1 MLIRTRQITKKQWER
16 IMSVKRKFWQDHQGR
31 SVFQYLLTF
40 ILCNF
45 LCILFSQ
52 STFAT
57 PNISISITGDTNVQ
71 ANFPS
76 SGKIEASKTADI
88 TVNSDGVFGYK
99 LFMSSDSENTSL
111 VSPDASNADY
121 ISSVSGSDNKLS
133 EDMHNQY
140 GYNIEN
146 TDNKLYNA
154 IPALGTPEM
163 IKRVKTKLKSAD
175 IIKFNLG
182 FELENTITPGNYKR
196 KLIFSLIS
204 DEQASVQLV
213 SGLEINK
220 ALKRPTT
227 YGAADDP
234 LEYPLY
240 NYYDINIRV
249 GVEKCEEDIPP
260 ENISVISVPDSE
272 VEVYLGVWSSGSQ
285 TVSYRACIWS
295 YATEL
300 IFPEDLSYMYAGFQ
314 SLNGDAGFSF
324 YDGRSVS
331 MLNFKKTK
339 DISHLFH
346 SASPGNNFIN
356 TSTLKFF
363 ELFKNSPIENAESIF
378 ENSGVYKI
386 GSDFESVAN
395 KAKNFKNAFKDLN
408 INIDYSTTN
417 WLFNNAE
424 DTSSMFENFKASE
437 IKLPNA
443 TFAKVKNA
451 NSMFKNVKSL
461 YTFDVNRATFAAAE
475 DVSSMFEDVYF
486 KDTLKMNSATF
497 LAAKD
502 ASNMFKNSEISS
514 IPFASN
520 VFKNLDNAESMFE
533 NAKSDNVNFSNTT
546 FQNVKNTQN
555 MFKSVEINTVS
566 LPNTTF
572 NSVVNAN
579 AMFMYSQISTLTIS
593 QATFANAE
601 DISSMFES
609 TQDQLVDVN
618 LQSATFAHAKNAHR
632 MFYGGRLTSVNL
644 SNAVFNELEDASSMF
659 EDQDYITEIK
669 LPKAT
674 FDKTSNF
681 NRTFFSVS
689 AATIISLPKITF
701 RAAEDLTSMF
711 HDCYYMTTLE
721 LNPSKMIASHV
732 VTMESMF
739 KGTSNMTEINLEKLS
754 INGGTLQNIQ
764 EIFKDNDNSDT
775 EKIILPTVFDTSNV
789 TNMASAFENCKTL
802 TEIGNYSQLNLKSV
816 TNASRLFAGD
826 QSLDL
831 KQIIPLLK
839 TNSIENASFMFYL
852 AYSSAP
858 VAFSNN
864 FKTNS
869 TTTMQGMFQG
879 FMTPSLDISHFS
891 LENTTTME
899 DMFSGKEASTW
910 AVGGQYYAVSEVI
923 WPNNILNAPHLTT
936 MKSLFHKNYHITKL
950 NLPKFVSP
958 ALTDTSFMFYQLAK
972 EITAINVDGL
982 DTQNVEDM
990 SDMFESVQFDRG
1002 SLGGSFAPKF
1012 KTTSLKNMYGMFYN
1026 ISVDHLDLTALD
1038 VSNVANMEYALSNSY
1053 FTTIDLTGWNTSNV
1067 ENMKRLFYG
1076 SNYLTTIY
1084 ASDSFVTTKVTQSD
1098 DLFYMFGNDNL
1109 VGGNGTHA
1117 ADQDITYARI
1127 DRPGKPG
1134 AFTLK

>member
-1 MLIRTRQITKKQWER
+1 
-16 IMSVKRKFWQDHQGR
+16 MSVKRKFQQNHQGR

-40 ILCNF
+40 ILSNF

-52 STFAT
+52 STFAA
-57 PNISISITGDTNVQ
+57 PNISISITGDTSVH
-71 ANFPS
+71 AIFPT
-76 SGKIEASKTADI
+76 SGKVEASKTADI

-99 LFMSSDSENTSL
+99 LFMSSDSENTAL
-111 VSPDASNADY
+111 TSPDASNADY

-154 IPALGTPEM
+154 IPALGAPEM

-204 DEQASVQLV
+204 DEQASAQLV
-213 SGLEINK
+213 SGREINK
-220 ALKRPTT
+220 ALKRPTGSA
-227 YGAADDP
+227 YDDP
-234 LEYPLY
+234 LESPLWD
-240 NYYDINIRV
+240 YYDINIRV

-272 VEVYLGVWSSGSQ
+272 VEVYLGVWSRSSQ
-285 TVSYRACIWS
+285 TASYHACIWS

-314 SLNGDAGFSF
+314 SINGDAGFSF

-346 SASPGNNFIN
+346 TASPGTNYID

-363 ELFKNSPIENAESIF
+363 DLFKNSPIENAESIF

-424 DTSSMFENFKASE
+424 DTSSMFENAYMPE
-437 IKLPNA
+437 VKLPNA

-451 NSMFKNVKSL
+451 NSMFKNIKSL
-461 YTFDVNRATFAAAE
+461 TTFDLNQATFAAAE
-475 DVSSMFEDVYF
+475 DVTSMFEDVHF
-486 KDTLKMNSATF
+486 SDTLKMNNATF
-497 LAAKD
+497 LAAKN
-502 ASNMFKNSEISS
+502 AS
-514 IPFASN
+514 
-520 VFKNLDNAESMFE
+520 
-533 NAKSDNVNFSNTT
+533 
-546 FQNVKNTQN
+546 N
-555 MFKSVEINTVS
+555 MFKSVEISTVS

-579 AMFMYSQISTLTIS
+579 AMFMYSQINTLAIS

-601 DISSMFES
+601 DISSMFEY
-609 TQDQLVDVN
+609 TQDKLVDIN

-632 MFYGGRLTSVNL
+632 MLYGGRLTSVNL
-644 SNAVFNELEDASSMF
+644 SNAIFNELEDASSMF
-659 EDQDYITEIK
+659 EDQDYLTEIK

-689 AATIISLPKITF
+689 AVTTISLPKITF
-701 RAAEDLTSMF
+701 RTAEDLTSMF
-711 HDCYYMTTLE
+711 HDCYYMTTLN

-739 KGTSNMTEINLEKLS
+739 KQTSSLTEINLEKLN

-764 EIFKDNDNSDT
+764 ELFKDNSAA

-789 TNMASAFENCKTL
+789 TNMASAFENCQRL
-802 TEIGNYSQLNLKSV
+802 TEIGNYNQLNLKSV
-816 TNASRLFAGD
+816 TNASRLFAD
-826 QSLDL
+826 TESLDL

-864 FKTNS
+864 FKTNT
-869 TTTMQGMFQG
+869 TTTMQSMFQG

-899 DMFSGKEASTW
+899 GMFSGKEASLTW

-923 WPNNILNAPHLTT
+923 WPNSILNAPHLTT
-936 MKSLFHKNYHITKL
+936 MKSLFHENHHITKL
-950 NLPKFVSP
+950 NLPKFISP
-958 ALTDTSFMFYQLAK
+958 ALTDTSFMFFKIDK

-990 SDMFESVQFDRG
+990 SEMFEGLKFDRG

-1012 KTTSLKNMYGMFYN
+1012 KTTSLKNMYGMFYYMN
-1026 ISVDHLDLTALD
+1026 VDHLDLTALD
-1038 VSNVANMEYALSNSY
+1038 VSNVTNMEYALSNAWLI
-1053 FTTIDLTGWNTSNV
+1053 TIDLTGWNTSNV
-1067 ENMKRLFYG
+1067 ENMKDLFSWQY
-1076 SNYLTTIY
+1076 YLTTIY
-1084 ASDSFVTTKVTQSD
+1084 ASDSFVTTKVTKSD
-1098 DLFYMFGNDNL
+1098 DIFNMNGYDNL

-1117 ADQDITYARI
+1117 AGQDITYARI

>member
-1 MLIRTRQITKKQWER
+1 
-16 IMSVKRKFWQDHQGR
+16 MSVKRKFWQDLQGR
-31 SVFQYLLTF
+31 SVFRYVLTF
-40 ILCNF
+40 ILSNF

-52 STFAT
+52 STFAA
-57 PNISISITGDTNVQ
+57 PNISISIVGDTNVQ
-71 ANFPS
+71 ANFPT
-76 SGKIEASKTADI
+76 SGKVEASKTADI

-99 LFMSSDSENTSL
+99 LFMSSDSENTAL
-111 VSPDASNADY
+111 TSPDASNADY

-163 IKRVKTKLKSAD
+163 IKRVKTKLKIAD

-204 DEQASVQLV
+204 DEQASAQLV
-213 SGLEINK
+213 SGREINK
-220 ALKRPTT
+220 ALKLPT
-227 YGAADDP
+227 GSASDDP
-234 LEYPLY
+234 IANPLW

-272 VEVYLGVWSSGSQ
+272 VEVYLGVSSSGFQSA
-285 TVSYRACIWS
+285 SYHACIWS

-314 SLNGDAGFSF
+314 SINGDAGFSF

-346 SASPGNNFIN
+346 SATPGGSWID

-386 GSDFESVAN
+386 GSDFESIAN
-395 KAKNFKNAFKDLN
+395 KAKNFKNAFKDMN
-408 INIDYSTTN
+408 TGNYDYKTTN

-424 DTSSMFENFKASE
+424 DTSSMFENFNMSE
-437 IKLPNA
+437 IKLPNV

-451 NSMFKNVKSL
+451 NSMFKNIKSL
-461 YTFDVNRATFAAAE
+461 STFDINQATFAAAE
-475 DVSSMFEDVYF
+475 DVTSMFEDVYF
-486 KDTLKMNSATF
+486 NDTLKMNNATF
-497 LAAKD
+497 LAAKN
-502 ASNMFKNSEISS
+502 AS
-514 IPFASN
+514 
-520 VFKNLDNAESMFE
+520 
-533 NAKSDNVNFSNTT
+533 
-546 FQNVKNTQN
+546 N

-566 LPNTTF
+566 LPSATF
-572 NSVVNAN
+572 DSVVNAN
-579 AMFMYSQISTLTIS
+579 AMFMESKISTLTIS

-609 TQDQLVDVN
+609 TYDKLVDIN

-632 MFYGGRLTSVNL
+632 MFYWGRATSVNL
-644 SNAVFNELEDASSMF
+644 SNAIFNELEDASSMF
-659 EDQDYITEIK
+659 EDQDYLTEIK

-689 AATIISLPKITF
+689 AVTIISLPKITF
-701 RAAEDLTSMF
+701 RTAEDLTSMF
-711 HDCYYMTTLE
+711 HDCYYMTTLN

-732 VTMESMF
+732 ITMESMF
-739 KGTSNMTEINLEKLS
+739 KGASSMTEINLEKLN

-764 EIFKDNDNSDT
+764 EIFKDNSAA

-789 TNMASAFENCKTL
+789 TNMASAFENCQRL
-802 TEIGNYSQLNLKSV
+802 TEIGNYNQLNLKSV
-816 TNASRLFAGD
+816 TNASRLFAD
-826 QSLDL
+826 AESLDL

-839 TNSIENASFMFYL
+839 TDSIENASFMFYL

-858 VAFSNN
+858 VALSNN

-869 TTTMQGMFQG
+869 ITTMQSMFQG

-899 DMFSGKEASTW
+899 GMFSGKEASLSYP
-910 AVGGQYYAVSEVI
+910 VGGQYYAVSEVI
-923 WPNNILNAPHLTT
+923 WPNSILNAPHLTT
-936 MKSLFHKNYHITKL
+936 MKSLFHENHHITKL
-950 NLPKFVSP
+950 NLPKFISP
-958 ALTDTSFMFYQLAK
+958 ALTDTSFMFFKIDK

-990 SDMFESVQFDRG
+990 SEMFEGLKFDRG

-1012 KTTSLKNMYGMFYN
+1012 KTTSLKNMYGMFYYMN
-1026 ISVDHLDLTALD
+1026 VDHLDLTALD
-1038 VSNVANMEYALSNSY
+1038 VSNVTNMEYALSDGWLI
-1053 FTTIDLTGWNTSNV
+1053 TIDLTGWNTSNV
-1067 ENMKRLFYG
+1067 ENMKDLFSWQY
-1076 SNYLTTIY
+1076 YLTTIY

-1098 DLFYMFGNDNL
+1098 NIFNMNGYDNL

-1117 ADQDITYARI
+1117 AGQDITYARI

>member
-1 MLIRTRQITKKQWER
+1 
-16 IMSVKRKFWQDHQGR
+16 MSVKRKFWQDLQGR
-31 SVFQYLLTF
+31 SVFRYVLTF
-40 ILCNF
+40 ILSNF

-52 STFAT
+52 STFAA
-57 PNISISITGDTNVQ
+57 PNISISIVGDTNVQ
-71 ANFPS
+71 ANFPT
-76 SGKIEASKTADI
+76 SGKIETSKTADI

-99 LFMSSDSENTSL
+99 LFMSSDSENTAL
-111 VSPDASNADY
+111 TSPDASNADY
-121 ISSVSGSDNKLS
+121 ISSVSGSENKLS

-175 IIKFNLG
+175 LIKFNLG
-182 FELENTITPGNYKR
+182 FELENTITPGSYKR

-204 DEQASVQLV
+204 DEQASAQLV
-213 SGLEINK
+213 SGREINK
-220 ALKRPTT
+220 ALKRPTGSA
-227 YGAADDP
+227 YDDP
-234 LEYPLY
+234 LESPLW

-272 VEVYLGVWSSGSQ
+272 VEVYLGVWSRSSQ
-285 TVSYRACIWS
+285 TASYGACIWS

-331 MLNFKKTK
+331 MLNFKKVK
-339 DISHLFH
+339 DVSHLFH
-346 SASPGNNFIN
+346 TASPGSNYID
-356 TSTLKFF
+356 TSALKFF

-386 GSDFESVAN
+386 GSDFESIAN
-395 KAKNFKNAFKDLN
+395 KAKNFKNAFKDMN
-408 INIDYSTTN
+408 TGNYDYKTTN

-424 DTSSMFENFKASE
+424 DTSSMFENFNMSE
-437 IKLPNA
+437 IKLPNV

-451 NSMFKNVKSL
+451 NSMFKNIKSL
-461 YTFDVNRATFAAAE
+461 STFDINQATFAAVE
-475 DVSSMFEDVYF
+475 DVTSMFEDVYF
-486 KDTLKMNSATF
+486 NDTLKMNNATF
-497 LAAKD
+497 LAAKN
-502 ASNMFKNSEISS
+502 AS
-514 IPFASN
+514 
-520 VFKNLDNAESMFE
+520 
-533 NAKSDNVNFSNTT
+533 
-546 FQNVKNTQN
+546 N

-566 LPNTTF
+566 LPSATF
-572 NSVVNAN
+572 DSVVNAN
-579 AMFMYSQISTLTIS
+579 AMFMESKISTLTIS

-609 TQDQLVDVN
+609 TYDKLVDIN
-618 LQSATFAHAKNAHR
+618 LQSATFAHAKNANR
-632 MFYGGRLTSVNL
+632 MFYGGRATSVNL
-644 SNAVFNELEDASSMF
+644 ANAVFNELEDASSMF
-659 EDQDYITEIK
+659 EDQDYLTEIK

-689 AATIISLPKITF
+689 AVTTISLPKITF

-711 HDCYYMTTLE
+711 HDCGNMTTLN

-732 VTMESMF
+732 VTMASMF
-739 KGTSNMTEINLEKLS
+739 KGTYSMTEINLEKLN

-764 EIFKDNDNSDT
+764 ELFKDNSNT

-789 TNMASAFENCKTL
+789 TNMASAFENCQLL

-816 TNASRLFAGD
+816 TNASRLFAD
-826 QSLDL
+826 AESLDL

-858 VAFSNN
+858 VAFSSN
-864 FKTNS
+864 FQTNS

-899 DMFSGKEASTW
+899 DMFSGKEASRTY

-923 WPNNILNAPHLTT
+923 WPNGILNAPHLTT

-958 ALTDTSFMFYQLAK
+958 ALTDTSYMFYQLDK
-972 EITAINVDGL
+972 EITEIDVNGL

-990 SDMFESVQFDRG
+990 SEMFDGLKFDRG

-1012 KTTSLKNMYGMFYN
+1012 KTTSLKNMYGMFYYMN
-1026 ISVDHLDLTALD
+1026 VDHLDLTALD
-1038 VSNVANMEYALSNSY
+1038 VSNVTNMEYTLGNAY
-1053 FTTIDLTGWNTSNV
+1053 FITIDLTGWNTSNV
-1067 ENMKRLFYG
+1067 ENMRYLFY
-1076 SNYLTTIY
+1076 NNWYLTTIY

-1098 DLFYMFGNDNL
+1098 DIFNMNGYDNL

-1117 ADQDITYARI
+1117 AGQDITYARI

>member
-1 MLIRTRQITKKQWER
+1 
-16 IMSVKRKFWQDHQGR
+16 MSVKRKFQQNHQGR

-40 ILCNF
+40 ILSNF

-52 STFAT
+52 STFAA
-57 PNISISITGDTNVQ
+57 PNISISIVGDTNVQ
-71 ANFPS
+71 ANFPT

-111 VSPDASNADY
+111 VSPDTSIADY

-182 FELENTITPGNYKR
+182 FELENTITPGSYKR

-204 DEQASVQLV
+204 DEQASAQLV
-213 SGLEINK
+213 SGREINK
-220 ALKRPTT
+220 ALKRPTGSA
-227 YGAADDP
+227 YDDP
-234 LEYPLY
+234 LESPLW

-272 VEVYLGVWSSGSQ
+272 VEVYLGVWSRSSQ
-285 TVSYRACIWS
+285 TASYGACIWS

-314 SLNGDAGFSF
+314 SINGDAGFSF

-331 MLNFKKTK
+331 MLNFKKVK
-339 DISHLFH
+339 DVSHLFH
-346 SASPGNNFIN
+346 SATPGGSWID

-386 GSDFESVAN
+386 GSDFESIAN
-395 KAKNFKNAFKDLN
+395 KAKNFKNAFKDMN
-408 INIDYSTTN
+408 TGNYDYKTTN

-424 DTSSMFENFKASE
+424 DTSSMFENFNMSE
-437 IKLPNA
+437 IKLPNV

-451 NSMFKNVKSL
+451 NSMFKNIKSL
-461 YTFDVNRATFAAAE
+461 STFDINQATFAAAE
-475 DVSSMFEDVYF
+475 DVTSMFEDVYF
-486 KDTLKMNSATF
+486 NDTLKMNNATF
-497 LAAKD
+497 LAAKN
-502 ASNMFKNSEISS
+502 AS
-514 IPFASN
+514 
-520 VFKNLDNAESMFE
+520 
-533 NAKSDNVNFSNTT
+533 
-546 FQNVKNTQN
+546 N

-566 LPNTTF
+566 LPSATF
-572 NSVVNAN
+572 DSVVNAN
-579 AMFMYSQISTLTIS
+579 AMFMESKISTLTIS

-609 TQDQLVDVN
+609 TYDKLVDIN
-618 LQSATFAHAKNAHR
+618 LQSATFAHAKNANR
-632 MFYGGRLTSVNL
+632 MFYGGRATSVNL
-644 SNAVFNELEDASSMF
+644 ANAVFNELEDASSMF
-659 EDQDYITEIK
+659 EDQDYLTEIK

-689 AATIISLPKITF
+689 AVTTISLPKITF

-711 HDCYYMTTLE
+711 HDCGNMTTLN

-732 VTMESMF
+732 VTMASML
-739 KGTSNMTEINLEKLS
+739 KGTYSMTEINLEKLN

-764 EIFKDNDNSDT
+764 ELFKDNSNT

-789 TNMASAFENCKTL
+789 TNMASAFENCQLL

-816 TNASRLFAGD
+816 TNASRLFAD
-826 QSLDL
+826 AESLDL

-858 VAFSNN
+858 VAFSSN
-864 FKTNS
+864 FQTNS

-899 DMFSGKEASTW
+899 DMFSGKEASRTY

-923 WPNNILNAPHLTT
+923 WPNGILNAPHLTT

-958 ALTDTSFMFYQLAK
+958 ALTDTSYMFYQLDK
-972 EITAINVDGL
+972 EITEIDVNGL

-990 SDMFESVQFDRG
+990 SEMFDGLKFDRG

-1012 KTTSLKNMYGMFYN
+1012 KTTSLKNMYGMFYYMN
-1026 ISVDHLDLTALD
+1026 VDHLDLTALD
-1038 VSNVANMEYALSNSY
+1038 VSNVTNMEYTLGNAY
-1053 FTTIDLTGWNTSNV
+1053 FITIDLTGWNTSNV
-1067 ENMKRLFYG
+1067 ENMRYLFY
-1076 SNYLTTIY
+1076 NNWYLTTIY

-1098 DLFYMFGNDNL
+1098 DIFNMNGYDNL

-1117 ADQDITYARI
+1117 AGQDITYARI

>member
-1 MLIRTRQITKKQWER
+1 
-16 IMSVKRKFWQDHQGR
+16 MSVKRKFQQYHQGR
-31 SVFQYLLTF
+31 LVFQYLLTF
-40 ILCNF
+40 ILSNF

-52 STFAT
+52 STFAA
-57 PNISISITGDTNVQ
+57 PNISISIVGDTNVH
-71 ANFPS
+71 ADFPT
-76 SGKIEASKTADI
+76 SGKVEASKTADI

-99 LFMSSDSENTSL
+99 LFMSSDSENTAL
-111 VSPDASNADY
+111 TSPDASNADY
-121 ISSVSGSDNKLS
+121 ISSVSGSGNKLS

-154 IPALGTPEM
+154 IPALDTPEM

-204 DEQASVQLV
+204 DEQASAQLV

-234 LEYPLY
+234 IAEPLY
-240 NYYDINIRV
+240 SNYDVNIRV
-249 GVEKCEEDIPP
+249 GVEKCEEVTSP

-272 VEVYLGVWSSGSQ
+272 VEVYLGVGHDGGQYSS
-285 TVSYRACIWS
+285 YHACIWS

-314 SLNGDAGFSF
+314 NLSGDAGFSF

-346 SASPGNNFIN
+346 SATPGGSWID

-386 GSDFESVAN
+386 GSDFEFIAN
-395 KAKNFKNAFKDLN
+395 KAKNFKNAFKD
-408 INIDYSTTN
+408 INLSPYDYKTTN

-424 DTSSMFENFKASE
+424 DTSSMFEGFKSSE

-451 NSMFKNVKSL
+451 TSMFKNVKSL
-461 YTFDVNRATFAAAE
+461 STFELNQATFAAAE

-497 LAAKD
+497 LVARN

-514 IPFASN
+514 IPITIN

-533 NAKSDNVNFSNTT
+533 NAKSDNVDFSNTT
-546 FQNVKNTQN
+546 FQNVKNAQN
-555 MFKSVEINTVS
+555 MFNSVEINTVS
-566 LPNTTF
+566 LPSATF

-609 TQDQLVDVN
+609 TQDKLVAIN

-632 MFYGGRLTSVNL
+632 MLYGGRLTSVNL

-674 FDKTSNF
+674 FDKTRNF

-689 AATIISLPKITF
+689 ATTIISLPKITF

-711 HDCYYMTTLE
+711 HDCYYMTTLN

-739 KGTSNMTEINLEKLS
+739 KGVGSMTEINLEKLNV
-754 INGGTLQNIQ
+754 NGGTLQNIQ
-764 EIFKDNDNSDT
+764 EIFKDNRDT
-775 EKIILPTVFDTSNV
+775 AKIILPTVFDTSNV
-789 TNMASAFENCKTL
+789 TNMASAFENCQTL

-852 AYSSAP
+852 AYSSAS
-858 VAFSNN
+858 VAFSND

-923 WPNNILNAPHLTT
+923 WPNSILNAPHLTT

-958 ALTDTSFMFYQLAK
+958 ALTDTSFMFFQLDK
-972 EITAINVDGL
+972 EITAIEVNGL

-990 SDMFESVQFDRG
+990 SEMFEGLKFDRG

-1012 KTTSLKNMYGMFYN
+1012 KTTSLKNMYGMFYLMN
-1026 ISVDHLDLTALD
+1026 VDHLDLTAFD
-1038 VSNVANMEYALSNSY
+1038 VSNVTNMEYTLGNAY
-1053 FTTIDLTGWNTSNV
+1053 FITIDLTGWNTSNV
-1067 ENMKRLFYG
+1067 ENMRYLFY
-1076 SNYLTTIY
+1076 NNWYLTTIY
-1084 ASDSFVTTKVTQSD
+1084 ASDSFVTTKVTQSED
-1098 DLFYMFGNDNL
+1098 IFNMNGYDNL

-1117 ADQDITYARI
+1117 AGQDITYARI

>member
-1 MLIRTRQITKKQWER
+1 
-16 IMSVKRKFWQDHQGR
+16 MSVKRKFQQYHQGGL
-31 SVFQYLLTF
+31 VFQYLLTV
-40 ILCNF
+40 ILSNF

-52 STFAT
+52 STFAA
-57 PNISISITGDTNVQ
+57 PNISISIVGDTNVH
-71 ANFPS
+71 ADFPT
-76 SGKIEASKTADI
+76 SGKVEASKTADI

-99 LFMSSDSENTSL
+99 LFMSSDSENTAL
-111 VSPDASNADY
+111 TSPDASNADY

-154 IPALGTPEM
+154 IPALDTPEM

-182 FELENTITPGNYKR
+182 FELENTITPGSYKR

-204 DEQASVQLV
+204 DEQASAQLV

-220 ALKRPTT
+220 ALKRPTGSA
-227 YGAADDP
+227 YDDP
-234 LEYPLY
+234 LESPLW

-272 VEVYLGVWSSGSQ
+272 VEVYLGVGSRGSQ
-285 TVSYRACIWS
+285 STSYHACIWS

-346 SASPGNNFIN
+346 TASPGSNYID
-356 TSTLKFF
+356 TSALKFF

-395 KAKNFKNAFKDLN
+395 KAKNFKNAFKDINL
-408 INIDYSTTN
+408 NIDYSTTN

-424 DTSSMFENFKASE
+424 DTSSMFEDFKSSE
-437 IKLPNA
+437 IKLPNV

-451 NSMFKNVKSL
+451 NSMFKNIKSL
-461 YTFDVNRATFAAAE
+461 STFDINQATFAAAE
-475 DVSSMFEDVYF
+475 DVTSMFEDVYF
-486 KDTLKMNSATF
+486 NDTLKMNNATF
-497 LAAKD
+497 LAAKN
-502 ASNMFKNSEISS
+502 AS
-514 IPFASN
+514 
-520 VFKNLDNAESMFE
+520 
-533 NAKSDNVNFSNTT
+533 
-546 FQNVKNTQN
+546 N

-566 LPNTTF
+566 LPSATF
-572 NSVVNAN
+572 DSVVNAN
-579 AMFMYSQISTLTIS
+579 AMFMESKINTLTIS

-601 DISSMFES
+601 DISSMFEY
-609 TQDQLVDVN
+609 TYEQLVDIN
-618 LQSATFAHAKNAHR
+618 LQSATFAHAKNASR
-632 MFYGGRLTSVNL
+632 MFYGGRATSVNL

-659 EDQDYITEIK
+659 EDQDYLTEIK

-674 FDKTSNF
+674 FNKTSNF

-689 AATIISLPKITF
+689 AVTTISLPKITF
-701 RAAEDLTSMF
+701 RTAEDLTSMF
-711 HDCYYMTTLE
+711 HDCGNMTTLN

-732 VTMESMF
+732 VTMASMF
-739 KGTSNMTEINLEKLS
+739 KGTYSMTEIYLEKLS

-764 EIFKDNDNSDT
+764 EIFKDNYAA

-789 TNMASAFENCKTL
+789 TNMASAFENCQRL

-816 TNASRLFAGD
+816 TNASRLFAD
-826 QSLDL
+826 AESLDL
-831 KQIIPLLK
+831 KQIIPQLK
-839 TNSIENASFMFYL
+839 TDSIENASFMFYL

-858 VAFSNN
+858 AAFSNN

-869 TTTMQGMFQG
+869 ITTMQSMFQG

-899 DMFSGKEASTW
+899 GMFSGKEASLSYP
-910 AVGGQYYAVSEVI
+910 VGGQYYAVSEVI
-923 WPNNILNAPHLTT
+923 WPNSILNAPHLTT
-936 MKSLFHKNYHITKL
+936 MKSLFHENHHITKL
-950 NLPKFVSP
+950 NLPKFISP
-958 ALTDTSFMFYQLAK
+958 ALTDTSFMFFKIDK

-990 SDMFESVQFDRG
+990 SEMFEGLKFDRG

-1012 KTTSLKNMYGMFYN
+1012 KTTSLKNMYGMFYYMN
-1026 ISVDHLDLTALD
+1026 VDHLDLTALD
-1038 VSNVANMEYALSNSY
+1038 VSNVTNMEYALSDGWLI
-1053 FTTIDLTGWNTSNV
+1053 TIDLTGWNTSNV
-1067 ENMKRLFYG
+1067 ENMKDLFSWQY
-1076 SNYLTTIY
+1076 YLTTIY

-1098 DLFYMFGNDNL
+1098 NIFNMNGYDNL

-1117 ADQDITYARI
+1117 AGQDITYARI

>member
-1 MLIRTRQITKKQWER
+1 
-16 IMSVKRKFWQDHQGR
+16 MSVKRKFQQYHQGR
-31 SVFQYLLTF
+31 LVFQYLLTF
-40 ILCNF
+40 ILSNF

-52 STFAT
+52 STFAA
-57 PNISISITGDTNVQ
+57 PNISISIVGDTNVQ
-71 ANFPS
+71 ANFPT
-76 SGKIEASKTADI
+76 SGKIETSKTADI

-99 LFMSSDSENTSL
+99 LFMSSDSENTAL
-111 VSPDASNADY
+111 TSPDISNADY

-175 IIKFNLG
+175 LIKFNLG

-204 DEQASVQLV
+204 DEQASAQLV
-213 SGLEINK
+213 SGREINK
-220 ALKRPTT
+220 ALKRPTGSA
-227 YGAADDP
+227 YDDP
-234 LEYPLY
+234 LESPLY

-272 VEVYLGVWSSGSQ
+272 VEVYLGVWSTNSQ
-285 TVSYRACIWS
+285 SPSYHACIWS

-314 SLNGDAGFSF
+314 SINGDAGFSF

-346 SASPGNNFIN
+346 TASPGTNYID

-363 ELFKNSPIENAESIF
+363 DLFKNSPIENAESIF

-386 GSDFESVAN
+386 GSDFEFIAN

-424 DTSSMFENFKASE
+424 DTSSMFENAYMPE
-437 IKLPNA
+437 VKLPNA

-451 NSMFKNVKSL
+451 TSMFRNIKSL
-461 YTFDVNRATFAAAE
+461 TTFDLNRATFAAAE
-475 DVSSMFEDVYF
+475 DVTSMFEDVHF
-486 KDTLKMNSATF
+486 SDTLKMNSATF
-497 LAAKD
+497 LATKN
-502 ASNMFKNSEISS
+502 AS
-514 IPFASN
+514 
-520 VFKNLDNAESMFE
+520 
-533 NAKSDNVNFSNTT
+533 
-546 FQNVKNTQN
+546 N
-555 MFKSVEINTVS
+555 MFKSVEISTVS
-566 LPNTTF
+566 LPNATF

-579 AMFMYSQISTLTIS
+579 AMFMYSQINTLAIS

-601 DISSMFES
+601 DISSMFEY
-609 TQDQLVDVN
+609 TQDKLVDIN
-618 LQSATFAHAKNAHR
+618 LQSATFAHAKNASR

-659 EDQDYITEIK
+659 EDQDYLTEIK

-674 FDKTSNF
+674 FDKTRNF

-689 AATIISLPKITF
+689 AVTTISLPKITF

-739 KGTSNMTEINLEKLS
+739 KQTSSLTEINLEKLN

-764 EIFKDNDNSDT
+764 EIFKDNSDT

-802 TEIGNYSQLNLKSV
+802 TKIGNYSQLNLKSV
-816 TNASRLFAGD
+816 TNASRLFAD
-826 QSLDL
+826 TESFDL

-864 FKTNS
+864 FKTNT
-869 TTTMQGMFQG
+869 TTTMQSMFQG

-899 DMFSGKEASTW
+899 GMFSGKEASLSYP
-910 AVGGQYYAVSEVI
+910 VGGQYYAVSEVI
-923 WPNNILNAPHLTT
+923 WPNSILNAPHLTT
-936 MKSLFHKNYHITKL
+936 MKSLFHENHHITKL
-950 NLPKFVSP
+950 NLPKFISP
-958 ALTDTSFMFYQLAK
+958 ALTDTSFMFFKIDK

-990 SDMFESVQFDRG
+990 SEMFEGLKFDRG

-1012 KTTSLKNMYGMFYN
+1012 KTTSLKNMYGMFYYMN
-1026 ISVDHLDLTALD
+1026 VDHLDLTALD
-1038 VSNVANMEYALSNSY
+1038 VSNVTNMEYALSNAWLI
-1053 FTTIDLTGWNTSNV
+1053 TIDLTGWNTSNV
-1067 ENMKRLFYG
+1067 ENMKDLFSWQY
-1076 SNYLTTIY
+1076 YLTTIY
-1084 ASDSFVTTKVTQSD
+1084 ASDSFVTTKVTKSD
-1098 DLFYMFGNDNL
+1098 DIFNMNGYDNL

-1117 ADQDITYARI
+1117 AGQDITYARI

>member
-1 MLIRTRQITKKQWER
+1 
-16 IMSVKRKFWQDHQGR
+16 MSVKRKFQQDHQGR
-31 SVFQYLLTF
+31 LVFLYLLTF
-40 ILCNF
+40 ILSNF

-52 STFAT
+52 STFAA
-57 PNISISITGDTNVQ
+57 PNISMSIVGDTNVQ
-71 ANFPS
+71 ANFPT

-111 VSPDASNADY
+111 VSQDASNADY
-121 ISSVSGSDNKLS
+121 ISSVSGSENKLS

-175 IIKFNLG
+175 VIKFNLG

-204 DEQASVQLV
+204 DEQASAQLV
-213 SGLEINK
+213 SGREINK
-220 ALKRPTT
+220 ALKRPTGSA
-227 YGAADDP
+227 YDDP
-234 LEYPLY
+234 LESPLW

-272 VEVYLGVWSSGSQ
+272 VEVYLGVWSTNSQ
-285 TVSYRACIWS
+285 SPSYHACIWS

-314 SLNGDAGFSF
+314 SINGDAGFSF
-324 YDGRSVS
+324 YDGRSIS

-339 DISHLFH
+339 DVSHLFH
-346 SASPGNNFIN
+346 SATPGYNYID
-356 TSTLKFF
+356 TSALKFF

-395 KAKNFKNAFKDLN
+395 KAKNFKNAFKDINL
-408 INIDYSTTN
+408 NIDYSTTN
-417 WLFNNAE
+417 WLFSNAE
-424 DTSSMFENFKASE
+424 DTSSMFEGFRSSE
-437 IKLPNA
+437 IKLPNV

-451 NSMFKNVKSL
+451 NSMFKNIKSL
-461 YTFDVNRATFAAAE
+461 STFDINQATFAAAE
-475 DVSSMFEDVYF
+475 DVASMFQDVYF
-486 KDTLKMNSATF
+486 NDTLKMNNATF
-497 LAAKD
+497 LAAKN
-502 ASNMFKNSEISS
+502 AS
-514 IPFASN
+514 
-520 VFKNLDNAESMFE
+520 
-533 NAKSDNVNFSNTT
+533 
-546 FQNVKNTQN
+546 N
-555 MFKSVEINTVS
+555 MFKSVEIYTIS
-566 LPNTTF
+566 LPNATF

-579 AMFMYSQISTLTIS
+579 AMFMESKISTLTIS

-609 TQDQLVDVN
+609 TYDKLVDIN

-632 MFYGGRLTSVNL
+632 MFYWGRATSVNL

-659 EDQDYITEIK
+659 EDQDYLTEIK

-674 FDKTSNF
+674 FNKTSNF

-689 AATIISLPKITF
+689 AVTTISLPKITF
-701 RAAEDLTSMF
+701 RTAEDLTSMF
-711 HDCYYMTTLE
+711 HDCGNMTTLN

-732 VTMESMF
+732 VTMASMF
-739 KGTSNMTEINLEKLS
+739 NGTYSMTEINLEKLN

-764 EIFKDNDNSDT
+764 EIFKDNYAA

-789 TNMASAFENCKTL
+789 TNMASSFENCQRL
-802 TEIGNYSQLNLKSV
+802 TEIGNYNQLNLKSV
-816 TNASRLFAGD
+816 TNASRLFAD
-826 QSLDL
+826 TESLDL

-864 FKTNS
+864 FKTNT
-869 TTTMQGMFQG
+869 TTTMQSMFQG

-891 LENTTTME
+891 LENTITME
-899 DMFSGKEASTW
+899 GMFSGKEASLSYP
-910 AVGGQYYAVSEVI
+910 VGGQYYAVSEVI
-923 WPNNILNAPHLTT
+923 WPNSILNAPHLTT
-936 MKSLFHKNYHITKL
+936 MKSLFHENHHITKL
-950 NLPKFVSP
+950 NLPKFISP
-958 ALTDTSFMFYQLAK
+958 ALTDTSFMFFKIDK

-990 SDMFESVQFDRG
+990 SEMFEGLKFDRG

-1012 KTTSLKNMYGMFYN
+1012 KTTSLKNMYGMFYAMN
-1026 ISVDHLDLTALD
+1026 VDHLDLTAFD
-1038 VSNVANMEYALSNSY
+1038 VSNVTNMEYTLSDGWLI
-1053 FTTIDLTGWNTSNV
+1053 TIDLTGWNTSNV
-1067 ENMKRLFYG
+1067 ENMKDLFSWQY
-1076 SNYLTTIY
+1076 YLTTIY

-1098 DLFYMFGNDNL
+1098 NIFNMNGYDNL

-1117 ADQDITYARI
+1117 AGQDITYARI

>member
-1 MLIRTRQITKKQWER
+1 
-16 IMSVKRKFWQDHQGR
+16 MSVKRKFQQNHQGR
-31 SVFQYLLTF
+31 SFFQYLLTF
-40 ILCNF
+40 ILSNF

-52 STFAT
+52 STFAA
-57 PNISISITGDTNVQ
+57 PNISMSIVGDTNVH
-71 ANFPS
+71 AIFPT
-76 SGKIEASKTADI
+76 SGKIETSKTADI

-204 DEQASVQLV
+204 DEQASAQLV
-213 SGLEINK
+213 SGREINK
-220 ALKRPTT
+220 ALKRPTGSA
-227 YGAADDP
+227 YDDP
-234 LEYPLY
+234 LESPLW

-272 VEVYLGVWSSGSQ
+272 VEVYLGVWRSGFQSA
-285 TVSYRACIWS
+285 SYHACIWS

-346 SASPGNNFIN
+346 TASPGTNYID

-363 ELFKNSPIENAESIF
+363 DLFKNSPIENAESIF

-395 KAKNFKNAFKDLN
+395 KAKNFKNAFKDMN
-408 INIDYSTTN
+408 TGNYDYKTTN

-424 DTSSMFENFKASE
+424 DTSSMFENFNMSE
-437 IKLPNA
+437 IKLPNV

-451 NSMFKNVKSL
+451 NSMFKNIKSL
-461 YTFDVNRATFAAAE
+461 STFDINQATFAAAE
-475 DVSSMFEDVYF
+475 DVTSMFEDVYF
-486 KDTLKMNSATF
+486 NDTLKMNNATF
-497 LAAKD
+497 LAAKN
-502 ASNMFKNSEISS
+502 AS
-514 IPFASN
+514 
-520 VFKNLDNAESMFE
+520 
-533 NAKSDNVNFSNTT
+533 
-546 FQNVKNTQN
+546 N

-566 LPNTTF
+566 LPSATF
-572 NSVVNAN
+572 DSVVNAN
-579 AMFMYSQISTLTIS
+579 AMFMESKISTLTIS

-609 TQDQLVDVN
+609 TYDKLVDIN

-632 MFYGGRLTSVNL
+632 MFYGGQATSVNL
-644 SNAVFNELEDASSMF
+644 ANAVFNELEDASSMF
-659 EDQDYITEIK
+659 EDQDYLTEIK

-689 AATIISLPKITF
+689 AVTTISLPKITF
-701 RAAEDLTSMF
+701 RAAEDLASMF
-711 HDCYYMTTLE
+711 HDCVNMTTLN
-721 LNPSKMIASHV
+721 LNPSKMVASHV
-732 VTMESMF
+732 VTMASMF
-739 KGTSNMTEINLEKLS
+739 KGAYSVAEINLEKLN
-754 INGGTLQNIQ
+754 INGGTLQDIQ
-764 EIFKDNDNSDT
+764 EIFKDNSAA

-789 TNMASAFENCKTL
+789 TNMASAFENCQRL
-802 TEIGNYSQLNLKSV
+802 TEIGNYNQLNLKSV
-816 TNASRLFAGD
+816 TNASRLFAD
-826 QSLDL
+826 AESLDL

-839 TNSIENASFMFYL
+839 TDSIENASFMFYL

-858 VAFSNN
+858 VALSNN

-869 TTTMQGMFQG
+869 ITTMQSMFQG

-899 DMFSGKEASTW
+899 GMFSGKEASLSYP
-910 AVGGQYYAVSEVI
+910 VGGQYYAVSEVI
-923 WPNNILNAPHLTT
+923 WPNSILNAPHLTT
-936 MKSLFHKNYHITKL
+936 MKSLFHENHHITKL
-950 NLPKFVSP
+950 NLPKFISP
-958 ALTDTSFMFYQLAK
+958 ALTDTSFMFFKIDK

-990 SDMFESVQFDRG
+990 SEMFEGLKFDRG

-1012 KTTSLKNMYGMFYN
+1012 KTTSLKNMYGMFYYMN
-1026 ISVDHLDLTALD
+1026 VDHLDLTALD
-1038 VSNVANMEYALSNSY
+1038 VSNVTNMEYALSNGWLI
-1053 FTTIDLTGWNTSNV
+1053 TIDLTGWNTSNV
-1067 ENMKRLFYG
+1067 ENMKDLFSWQY
-1076 SNYLTTIY
+1076 YLTTIY
-1084 ASDSFVTTKVTQSD
+1084 ASDSFITTKVTQSD
-1098 DLFYMFGNDNL
+1098 SIFNMNGYDNL

-1117 ADQDITYARI
+1117 AGQDITYARI

>member
-1 MLIRTRQITKKQWER
+1 
-16 IMSVKRKFWQDHQGR
+16 MSVKRKFQQDHQGR
-31 SVFQYLLTF
+31 LVFQYLLTF
-40 ILCNF
+40 ILSNF

-52 STFAT
+52 STFAA
-57 PNISISITGDTNVQ
+57 PNISMSIVGDTNVH
-71 ANFPS
+71 AIFPT

-99 LFMSSDSENTSL
+99 LFMSSDSENTAL
-111 VSPDASNADY
+111 TSPDTSNADY

-175 IIKFNLG
+175 VIKFNLG

-204 DEQASVQLV
+204 DEQASAQLV

-220 ALKRPTT
+220 ALKRPTGSA
-227 YGAADDP
+227 YDDP
-234 LEYPLY
+234 LESPLW

-272 VEVYLGVWSSGSQ
+272 VEVYLGVGSRGSQ
-285 TVSYRACIWS
+285 STSYHACIWS

-314 SLNGDAGFSF
+314 SRNGDAGFRF

-346 SASPGNNFIN
+346 TASPGSNYID
-356 TSTLKFF
+356 TSALKFF

-395 KAKNFKNAFKDLN
+395 KAKNFKNAFKDINL
-408 INIDYSTTN
+408 NIDYSTTN

-424 DTSSMFENFKASE
+424 DTSSMFEDFKSSE
-437 IKLPNA
+437 IKLPNV

-451 NSMFKNVKSL
+451 NSMFKNIKSL
-461 YTFDVNRATFAAAE
+461 STFDINQATFAAAE
-475 DVSSMFEDVYF
+475 DVTSMFEDVYF
-486 KDTLKMNSATF
+486 NDTLKMNNATF
-497 LAAKD
+497 LAAKN
-502 ASNMFKNSEISS
+502 AS
-514 IPFASN
+514 
-520 VFKNLDNAESMFE
+520 
-533 NAKSDNVNFSNTT
+533 
-546 FQNVKNTQN
+546 N

-566 LPNTTF
+566 LPSATF
-572 NSVVNAN
+572 DSVVNAN
-579 AMFMYSQISTLTIS
+579 AMFMESKINTLTIS

-601 DISSMFES
+601 DISSMFEY
-609 TQDQLVDVN
+609 TYEQLVDIN
-618 LQSATFAHAKNAHR
+618 LQSATFAHAKNASR
-632 MFYGGRLTSVNL
+632 MFYGGRATSVNL

-659 EDQDYITEIK
+659 EDQDYLTEIK

-674 FDKTSNF
+674 FNKTSNF

-689 AATIISLPKITF
+689 AVTTISLPKITF
-701 RAAEDLTSMF
+701 RTAEDLTSMF
-711 HDCYYMTTLE
+711 HDCGNMTTLN

-732 VTMESMF
+732 VTMASMF
-739 KGTSNMTEINLEKLS
+739 KGTYSMTEIYLEKLN

-764 EIFKDNDNSDT
+764 EIFKDNYAA

-789 TNMASAFENCKTL
+789 TNMASAFENCQRL

-816 TNASRLFAGD
+816 TNASRLFAD
-826 QSLDL
+826 AESLDL
-831 KQIIPLLK
+831 KQIIPQLK
-839 TNSIENASFMFYL
+839 TDSIENASFMFYL

-858 VAFSNN
+858 AAFSNN

-869 TTTMQGMFQG
+869 ITTMQSMFQG

-899 DMFSGKEASTW
+899 GMFSGKEASLSYP
-910 AVGGQYYAVSEVI
+910 VGGQYYAVSEVI
-923 WPNNILNAPHLTT
+923 WPNSILNAPHLTT
-936 MKSLFHKNYHITKL
+936 MKSLFHENHHITKL
-950 NLPKFVSP
+950 NLPKFISP
-958 ALTDTSFMFYQLAK
+958 ALTDTSFMFFKIDK

-990 SDMFESVQFDRG
+990 SEMFEGLKFDRG

-1012 KTTSLKNMYGMFYN
+1012 KTTSLKNMYGMFYYMN
-1026 ISVDHLDLTALD
+1026 VDHLDLTALD
-1038 VSNVANMEYALSNSY
+1038 VSNVTNMEYALSDGWLI
-1053 FTTIDLTGWNTSNV
+1053 TIDLTGWNTSNV
-1067 ENMKRLFYG
+1067 ENMKDLFSWQY
-1076 SNYLTTIY
+1076 YLTTIY

-1098 DLFYMFGNDNL
+1098 NIFNMNGYDNL

-1117 ADQDITYARI
+1117 AGQDITYARI

>member
-1 MLIRTRQITKKQWER
+1 
-16 IMSVKRKFWQDHQGR
+16 MSVKRKFQQDHQGS

-40 ILCNF
+40 ILSNF

-52 STFAT
+52 STFAA
-57 PNISISITGDTNVQ
+57 PNISISIVGDTNVQ
-71 ANFPS
+71 ANFPA

-99 LFMSSDSENTSL
+99 LFMSSDSENTAL
-111 VSPDASNADY
+111 TSPDASNADY
-121 ISSVSGSDNKLS
+121 ISSVSGSENKLS

-175 IIKFNLG
+175 LIKFNLG
-182 FELENTITPGNYKR
+182 FELENTITPGSYKR

-204 DEQASVQLV
+204 DEQASAQLV
-213 SGLEINK
+213 SGREINK
-220 ALKRPTT
+220 ALKRPTGSA
-227 YGAADDP
+227 YDDP
-234 LEYPLY
+234 LESPLW

-272 VEVYLGVWSSGSQ
+272 VEVYLGVWSRSSQ
-285 TVSYRACIWS
+285 TASYGACIWS

-346 SASPGNNFIN
+346 TASPGTNYID

-363 ELFKNSPIENAESIF
+363 DLFKNSPIENAESIF

-424 DTSSMFENFKASE
+424 DTSSMFENAYMPE
-437 IKLPNA
+437 VKLPNA

-451 NSMFKNVKSL
+451 NSMFKNIKSL
-461 YTFDVNRATFAAAE
+461 TTFDLNQATFAAAE
-475 DVSSMFEDVYF
+475 DVTSMFEDVHF
-486 KDTLKMNSATF
+486 SDTLKMNNATF
-497 LAAKD
+497 LAAKN
-502 ASNMFKNSEISS
+502 AS
-514 IPFASN
+514 
-520 VFKNLDNAESMFE
+520 
-533 NAKSDNVNFSNTT
+533 
-546 FQNVKNTQN
+546 N

-566 LPNTTF
+566 LPSATF
-572 NSVVNAN
+572 DSVVNAN
-579 AMFMYSQISTLTIS
+579 AMFMESKISTLTIS

-609 TQDQLVDVN
+609 TYDKLVDIN

-632 MFYGGRLTSVNL
+632 MFYWGRATSVNL
-644 SNAVFNELEDASSMF
+644 SNAIFNELEDASSMF
-659 EDQDYITEIK
+659 EDQDYLTEIK

-711 HDCYYMTTLE
+711 HDCGYMTTLN

-732 VTMESMF
+732 VTMASMF
-739 KGTSNMTEINLEKLS
+739 KGTYSMTEINLEKLN

-764 EIFKDNDNSDT
+764 ELFKDNSNT

-789 TNMASAFENCKTL
+789 TNMASAFENCQLL

-816 TNASRLFAGD
+816 TNASRLFAD
-826 QSLDL
+826 AESLDL

-858 VAFSNN
+858 VAFSSN
-864 FKTNS
+864 FQTNS

-879 FMTPSLDISHFS
+879 FMTPSLNISHFS

-899 DMFSGKEASTW
+899 DMFSGKEASRTY

-923 WPNNILNAPHLTT
+923 WPNGILNAPHLTT

-958 ALTDTSFMFYQLAK
+958 ALTDTSYMFYQLDK
-972 EITAINVDGL
+972 EITEIDVNGL

-990 SDMFESVQFDRG
+990 SEMFDGLKFDRG

-1012 KTTSLKNMYGMFYN
+1012 KTTSLKNMYGMFYYMN
-1026 ISVDHLDLTALD
+1026 VDHLDLTALD
-1038 VSNVANMEYALSNSY
+1038 VSNVTNMEYTLGNAY
-1053 FTTIDLTGWNTSNV
+1053 FITIDLTGWNTSNV
-1067 ENMKRLFYG
+1067 ENMRYLFY
-1076 SNYLTTIY
+1076 NNWYLTTIY

-1098 DLFYMFGNDNL
+1098 DIFNMNGYDNL

-1117 ADQDITYARI
+1117 AGQDITYARI

>member
-1 MLIRTRQITKKQWER
+1 
-16 IMSVKRKFWQDHQGR
+16 MSVKRKFQQDHQGG

-52 STFAT
+52 STFAA
-57 PNISISITGDTNVQ
+57 PNISMSIVGDTNVQ
-71 ANFPS
+71 ANFPA
-76 SGKIEASKTADI
+76 SGKIETSKTADI
-88 TVNSDGVFGYK
+88 TVNSDGVFWYK
-99 LFMSSDSENTSL
+99 LFMSSDSENTAL
-111 VSPDASNADY
+111 TSPDTSNADY

-204 DEQASVQLV
+204 DEQASAQLV

-220 ALKRPTT
+220 ALKLPT
-227 YGAADDP
+227 GSASDDP
-234 LEYPLY
+234 IANPLY

-272 VEVYLGVWSSGSQ
+272 VEVYLGVLSSGSQ

-339 DISHLFH
+339 DVSHLFH
-346 SASPGNNFIN
+346 SATPGGSWID
-356 TSTLKFF
+356 TSALKFF

-395 KAKNFKNAFKDLN
+395 KAKNFKNAFKDMN
-408 INIDYSTTN
+408 TGNYDYKTTN

-424 DTSSMFENFKASE
+424 DTSSMFENFNMSE
-437 IKLPNA
+437 IKLPNV

-451 NSMFKNVKSL
+451 NSMFKNIKSL
-461 YTFDVNRATFAAAE
+461 STFDINQATFAAAE
-475 DVSSMFEDVYF
+475 DVTSMFEDVYF
-486 KDTLKMNSATF
+486 NDTLKMNNATF
-497 LAAKD
+497 LAAKN
-502 ASNMFKNSEISS
+502 AS
-514 IPFASN
+514 
-520 VFKNLDNAESMFE
+520 
-533 NAKSDNVNFSNTT
+533 
-546 FQNVKNTQN
+546 N

-566 LPNTTF
+566 LPSATF
-572 NSVVNAN
+572 DSVVNAN
-579 AMFMYSQISTLTIS
+579 AMFMESKISTLTIS

-609 TQDQLVDVN
+609 TYDKLVAIN

-632 MFYGGRLTSVNL
+632 MFYWGRATSVNL

-659 EDQDYITEIK
+659 EDQDYLTEIK

-689 AATIISLPKITF
+689 AVTTISLPKITF

-711 HDCYYMTTLE
+711 HDCINMTTLN

-732 VTMESMF
+732 VTMGSMF
-739 KGTSNMTEINLEKLS
+739 NGTYSMTEINLEKLN

-764 EIFKDNDNSDT
+764 EIFKDNSVV
-775 EKIILPTVFDTSNV
+775 EKIILPTIFDTSNV
-789 TNMASAFENCKTL
+789 TNMASSFENCQRL

-816 TNASRLFAGD
+816 TNASRLFAD
-826 QSLDL
+826 AESLDL

-839 TNSIENASFMFYL
+839 TDSIENASFMFYL

-864 FKTNS
+864 FKTNT
-869 TTTMQGMFQG
+869 TTTMQSMFQG

-899 DMFSGKEASTW
+899 GMFSGKEASLSYP
-910 AVGGQYYAVSEVI
+910 VGGQYYAVSEVI
-923 WPNNILNAPHLTT
+923 WPNSILNAPHLTT
-936 MKSLFHKNYHITKL
+936 MKSLFHENHHITKL
-950 NLPKFVSP
+950 NLPKFISP
-958 ALTDTSFMFYQLAK
+958 ALTDTSFMFFKIDK

-990 SDMFESVQFDRG
+990 SEMFEGLKFDRG

-1026 ISVDHLDLTALD
+1026 MNVDHLDLTALD
-1038 VSNVANMEYALSNSY
+1038 VSNVTNMEYTLSDAY
-1053 FTTIDLTGWNTSNV
+1053 FITVDLTGWNTSNV
-1067 ENMKRLFYG
+1067 ENMKDLFSWQYC
-1076 SNYLTTIY
+1076 LTTIY
-1084 ASDSFVTTKVTQSD
+1084 ASDSFVTTKVTKSD
-1098 DLFYMFGNDNL
+1098 DIFNMNGYDNL

-1117 ADQDITYARI
+1117 AGQDITYARI

>member
-1 MLIRTRQITKKQWER
+1 
-16 IMSVKRKFWQDHQGR
+16 MSVKRKFWQDLQGR
-31 SVFQYLLTF
+31 SVFRYVLTF
-40 ILCNF
+40 ILSNF

-52 STFAT
+52 STFAA
-57 PNISISITGDTNVQ
+57 PNISISIVGDTNVQ
-71 ANFPS
+71 ANFPT
-76 SGKIEASKTADI
+76 SGKVEASKTADI

-99 LFMSSDSENTSL
+99 LFMSSDSENTAL
-111 VSPDASNADY
+111 TSPDASNADY

-163 IKRVKTKLKSAD
+163 IKRVKTKLKIAD

-204 DEQASVQLV
+204 DEQASAQLV
-213 SGLEINK
+213 SGREINK
-220 ALKRPTT
+220 ALKLPT
-227 YGAADDP
+227 GSASDDP
-234 LEYPLY
+234 IANPLW

-272 VEVYLGVWSSGSQ
+272 VEVYLGVSSSGFQSA
-285 TVSYRACIWS
+285 SYHACIWS

-314 SLNGDAGFSF
+314 SINGDAGFSF

-346 SASPGNNFIN
+346 TASPGSNYID
-356 TSTLKFF
+356 TSALKFF

-395 KAKNFKNAFKDLN
+395 KAKNFKNAFKDINL
-408 INIDYSTTN
+408 NIDYSTTN

-424 DTSSMFENFKASE
+424 DTSSMFENFKTSE

-451 NSMFKNVKSL
+451 NSMFKNIKSL
-461 YTFDVNRATFAAAE
+461 STFDINQATFAAAE
-475 DVSSMFEDVYF
+475 DVTSMFEDVYF
-486 KDTLKMNSATF
+486 NDTLKMNNATF
-497 LAAKD
+497 LAAKN
-502 ASNMFKNSEISS
+502 AS
-514 IPFASN
+514 
-520 VFKNLDNAESMFE
+520 
-533 NAKSDNVNFSNTT
+533 
-546 FQNVKNTQN
+546 N

-566 LPNTTF
+566 LPSATF
-572 NSVVNAN
+572 DSVVNAN
-579 AMFMYSQISTLTIS
+579 AMFMESKISTLTIS

-609 TQDQLVDVN
+609 TYDKLVDIN

-632 MFYGGRLTSVNL
+632 MFYWGRATSVNL

-659 EDQDYITEIK
+659 EDQDYLTEIK

-689 AATIISLPKITF
+689 AVTIISLPKITF
-701 RAAEDLTSMF
+701 RTAEDLTSMF
-711 HDCYYMTTLE
+711 HDCGNMTTLN

-732 VTMESMF
+732 VTMGSMF
-739 KGTSNMTEINLEKLS
+739 NGTYSMTEINLEKLN

-764 EIFKDNDNSDT
+764 EIFKDNSAA

-789 TNMASAFENCKTL
+789 TNMASAFENCQRL
-802 TEIGNYSQLNLKSV
+802 TEIGNYNQLNLKSV
-816 TNASRLFAGD
+816 TNASRLFAD
-826 QSLDL
+826 AESLDL

-839 TNSIENASFMFYL
+839 TDGIENASFMFYL

-858 VAFSNN
+858 VALSNN

-869 TTTMQGMFQG
+869 ITTMQSMFQG

-899 DMFSGKEASTW
+899 GMFSGKEASLSYP
-910 AVGGQYYAVSEVI
+910 VGGQYYAVSEVI
-923 WPNNILNAPHLTT
+923 WPNSILNAPHLTT
-936 MKSLFHKNYHITKL
+936 MKSLFHENHHITKL
-950 NLPKFVSP
+950 NLPKFISP
-958 ALTDTSFMFYQLAK
+958 ALTDTSFMFFKIDK

-990 SDMFESVQFDRG
+990 SEMFEGLKFDRG

-1012 KTTSLKNMYGMFYN
+1012 KTTSLKNMYGMFYYMN
-1026 ISVDHLDLTALD
+1026 VDHLDLTALD
-1038 VSNVANMEYALSNSY
+1038 VSNVTNMEYALSNGWLI
-1053 FTTIDLTGWNTSNV
+1053 TIDLTGWNTSNV
-1067 ENMKRLFYG
+1067 ENMKDLFSWQY
-1076 SNYLTTIY
+1076 YLTTIY

-1098 DLFYMFGNDNL
+1098 NIFNMNGYDNL

-1117 ADQDITYARI
+1117 AGQDITYARI

>member
-1 MLIRTRQITKKQWER
+1 
-16 IMSVKRKFWQDHQGR
+16 MSVKRKFQQDHQGR

-52 STFAT
+52 STFAA
-57 PNISISITGDTNVQ
+57 PNISISIVGDTNVH
-71 ANFPS
+71 AIFPT
-76 SGKIEASKTADI
+76 SGKIQASKTADI

-99 LFMSSDSENTSL
+99 LFMSSDSENTAL
-111 VSPDASNADY
+111 TSPDTSNADY

-213 SGLEINK
+213 SGREINK
-220 ALKRPTT
+220 ALKRPTSE
-227 YGAADDP
+227 GAHDDP
-234 LEYPLY
+234 LEQPVYG
-240 NYYDINIRV
+240 YYDINIRV
-249 GVEKCEEDIPP
+249 GAEKCDEVTSP
-260 ENISVISVPDSE
+260 ENISVISVPDSDT
-272 VEVYLGVWSSGSQ
+272 EVYLGVWNTGSQ
-285 TVSYRACIWS
+285 SSSYHACIWS

-339 DISHLFH
+339 DVSHLFH
-346 SASPGNNFIN
+346 SATPGSNYID
-356 TSTLKFF
+356 TSALKFF

-395 KAKNFKNAFKDLN
+395 KAKNFKNAFKDINL
-408 INIDYSTTN
+408 NIDYSTTN
-417 WLFNNAE
+417 WLFSNAE
-424 DTSSMFENFKASE
+424 DTSSMFEGFRSSE

-451 NSMFKNVKSL
+451 TSMFKNIKSL
-461 YTFDVNRATFAAAE
+461 TTFDINQATFAAAE

-486 KDTLKMNSATF
+486 NDTLKMNSATF

-502 ASNMFKNSEISS
+502 ASNMFK
-514 IPFASN
+514 
-520 VFKNLDNAESMFE
+520 
-533 NAKSDNVNFSNTT
+533 
-546 FQNVKNTQN
+546 
-555 MFKSVEINTVS
+555 SVEINTVS
-566 LPNTTF
+566 LPSATF
-572 NSVVNAN
+572 DSVVNAN
-579 AMFMYSQISTLTIS
+579 AMFMESKISTLTIS

-601 DISSMFES
+601 DISSMFEN
-609 TQDQLVDVN
+609 TPTELVDIN

-632 MFYGGRLTSVNL
+632 MFYWGRATSVNL
-644 SNAVFNELEDASSMF
+644 ANAVFNELEDASSMF
-659 EDQDYITEIK
+659 EGQNYITEVK

-681 NRTFFSVS
+681 NRTFFYVY

-711 HDCYYMTTLE
+711 HDCGHMTTLN

-732 VTMESMF
+732 VTMEGMF
-739 KGTSNMTEINLEKLS
+739 KGTYSMTEINLEKLN

-764 EIFKDNDNSDT
+764 ELFKDNSAA
-775 EKIILPTVFDTSNV
+775 EKIILPTALDTSNV
-789 TNMASAFENCKTL
+789 TSMASAFENCQLL
-802 TEIGNYSQLNLKSV
+802 TEIGNYNQLNLKSV
-816 TNASRLFAGD
+816 TNASHLFAGD
-826 QSLDL
+826 ESLDL

-839 TNSIENASFMFYL
+839 TNGIENASFMFYL

-858 VAFSNN
+858 VVFSDN

-899 DMFSGKEASTW
+899 DMFSGKEASRTY

-923 WPNNILNAPHLTT
+923 WPNGILNAPHLTT

-958 ALTDTSFMFYQLAK
+958 ALTDTSYMIYQLDK
-972 EITAINVDGL
+972 EITEIDVNGL

-990 SDMFESVQFDRG
+990 SEMFDGLKFDRG

-1012 KTTSLKNMYGMFYN
+1012 KTTSLKNMYAMFYDMN
-1026 ISVDHLDLTALD
+1026 VDHLDLTAFD
-1038 VSNVANMEYALSNSY
+1038 VSNVTNMEYTLGNAY
-1053 FTTIDLTGWNTSNV
+1053 FITIDLTGWNTSNV
-1067 ENMKRLFYG
+1067 ENMRYLFY
-1076 SNYLTTIY
+1076 NNWYLTTIY

-1098 DLFYMFGNDNL
+1098 DIFNMNGYDNL

-1117 ADQDITYARI
+1117 TGQDITYARI

>member
-1 MLIRTRQITKKQWER
+1 
-16 IMSVKRKFWQDHQGR
+16 MSVKRKFQQDHQGS

-40 ILCNF
+40 ILSNF

-52 STFAT
+52 STFAA
-57 PNISISITGDTNVQ
+57 PNISISIVGDTNVQ
-71 ANFPS
+71 ANFPA

-99 LFMSSDSENTSL
+99 LFMSSDSENTAL
-111 VSPDASNADY
+111 TSPDASNADY
-121 ISSVSGSDNKLS
+121 ISSVSGSENKLS

-175 IIKFNLG
+175 LIKFNLG
-182 FELENTITPGNYKR
+182 FELENTITPGSYKR

-204 DEQASVQLV
+204 DEQASAQLV
-213 SGLEINK
+213 SGREINK
-220 ALKRPTT
+220 ALKRPTGSA
-227 YGAADDP
+227 YDDP
-234 LEYPLY
+234 LESPLW

-272 VEVYLGVWSSGSQ
+272 VEVYLGVWSRSSQ
-285 TVSYRACIWS
+285 TASYGACIWS

-339 DISHLFH
+339 DVSHLFH
-346 SASPGNNFIN
+346 SATPGGSWID

-386 GSDFESVAN
+386 GSDFESIAN
-395 KAKNFKNAFKDLN
+395 KAKNFKNAFKDMN
-408 INIDYSTTN
+408 TGNYDYKTTN

-424 DTSSMFENFKASE
+424 DTSSMFENFNMSE
-437 IKLPNA
+437 IKLPNV

-451 NSMFKNVKSL
+451 NSMFKNIKSL
-461 YTFDVNRATFAAAE
+461 STFDINQATFAAAE
-475 DVSSMFEDVYF
+475 DVTSMFEDVYF
-486 KDTLKMNSATF
+486 NDTLKMNNATF
-497 LAAKD
+497 LAAKN
-502 ASNMFKNSEISS
+502 AS
-514 IPFASN
+514 
-520 VFKNLDNAESMFE
+520 
-533 NAKSDNVNFSNTT
+533 
-546 FQNVKNTQN
+546 N

-566 LPNTTF
+566 LPSATF
-572 NSVVNAN
+572 DSVVNAN
-579 AMFMYSQISTLTIS
+579 AMFMESKISTLTIS

-609 TQDQLVDVN
+609 TYDKLVDIN

-632 MFYGGRLTSVNL
+632 MFYWGRATSVNL
-644 SNAVFNELEDASSMF
+644 SNAIFNELEDASSMF
-659 EDQDYITEIK
+659 EDQDYLTEIK

-711 HDCYYMTTLE
+711 HDCGYMTTLN

-732 VTMESMF
+732 VTMASMF
-739 KGTSNMTEINLEKLS
+739 KGTYSMTEINLEKLN

-764 EIFKDNDNSDT
+764 ELFKDNSNT

-789 TNMASAFENCKTL
+789 TNMASAFENCQLL

-816 TNASRLFAGD
+816 TNASRLFAD
-826 QSLDL
+826 AESLDL

-858 VAFSNN
+858 VAFSSN
-864 FKTNS
+864 FQTNS

-879 FMTPSLDISHFS
+879 FMTPSLNISHFS

-899 DMFSGKEASTW
+899 DMFSGKEASRTY

-923 WPNNILNAPHLTT
+923 WPNGILNAPHLTT

-958 ALTDTSFMFYQLAK
+958 ALTDTSYMFYQLDK
-972 EITAINVDGL
+972 EITEIDVNGL

-990 SDMFESVQFDRG
+990 SEMFDGLKFDRG

-1012 KTTSLKNMYGMFYN
+1012 KTTSLKNMYGMFYYMN
-1026 ISVDHLDLTALD
+1026 VDHLDLTALD
-1038 VSNVANMEYALSNSY
+1038 VSNVTNMEYTLGNAY
-1053 FTTIDLTGWNTSNV
+1053 FITIDLTGWNTSNV
-1067 ENMKRLFYG
+1067 ENMRYLFY
-1076 SNYLTTIY
+1076 NNWYLTTIY

-1098 DLFYMFGNDNL
+1098 DIFNMNGYDNL
-1109 VGGNGTHA
+1109 VGSNGTHA
-1117 ADQDITYARI
+1117 AGQDITYARI

>member
-1 MLIRTRQITKKQWER
+1 
-16 IMSVKRKFWQDHQGR
+16 MSVKRKFQQYHQGR
-31 SVFQYLLTF
+31 LVFQYLLTF
-40 ILCNF
+40 ILSNF

-52 STFAT
+52 STFAA
-57 PNISISITGDTNVQ
+57 PNISISIVGDTNVH
-71 ANFPS
+71 ADFPT
-76 SGKIEASKTADI
+76 SGKVEASKTADI

-111 VSPDASNADY
+111 TSQDASNADY

-175 IIKFNLG
+175 LIKFNLG
-182 FELENTITPGNYKR
+182 FELENTITPGSYKR

-204 DEQASVQLV
+204 DEQASAQLV
-213 SGLEINK
+213 SGREINK
-220 ALKRPTT
+220 ALKRPTGSA
-227 YGAADDP
+227 YDDP
-234 LEYPLY
+234 LESPLW

-272 VEVYLGVWSSGSQ
+272 VEVYLGVWSRSSQ
-285 TVSYRACIWS
+285 TASYGACIWS

-314 SLNGDAGFSF
+314 NINGDAGFSF

-346 SASPGNNFIN
+346 TASPGSNYID
-356 TSTLKFF
+356 TSALKFF

-386 GSDFESVAN
+386 GSDFESIAN
-395 KAKNFKNAFKDLN
+395 KAKNFKNAFKDMN
-408 INIDYSTTN
+408 TGNYDYKTTN

-424 DTSSMFENFKASE
+424 DTSSMFENFNMSE
-437 IKLPNA
+437 IKLPNV

-451 NSMFKNVKSL
+451 NSMFKNIKSL
-461 YTFDVNRATFAAAE
+461 STFDINQATFAAVE
-475 DVSSMFEDVYF
+475 DVTSMFEDVYF
-486 KDTLKMNSATF
+486 NDTLKMNNATF
-497 LAAKD
+497 LAAKN
-502 ASNMFKNSEISS
+502 AS
-514 IPFASN
+514 
-520 VFKNLDNAESMFE
+520 
-533 NAKSDNVNFSNTT
+533 
-546 FQNVKNTQN
+546 N

-566 LPNTTF
+566 LPSATF
-572 NSVVNAN
+572 DSVVNAN
-579 AMFMYSQISTLTIS
+579 AMFMESKISTLTIS

-609 TQDQLVDVN
+609 TYDKLVDIN

-632 MFYGGRLTSVNL
+632 MFYWGRATSVNL

-659 EDQDYITEIK
+659 EDQDYLTEIK

-689 AATIISLPKITF
+689 AVTIISLPKITF
-701 RAAEDLTSMF
+701 RTAEDLTSMF
-711 HDCYYMTTLE
+711 HDCGNMTTLN

-732 VTMESMF
+732 VTMGSMF
-739 KGTSNMTEINLEKLS
+739 NGTYSMTEINLEKLN

-764 EIFKDNDNSDT
+764 ELFKDNSNT

-789 TNMASAFENCKTL
+789 TNMASAFENCQLL

-816 TNASRLFAGD
+816 TNASRLFAD
-826 QSLDL
+826 AESLDL

-858 VAFSNN
+858 VAFSSN
-864 FKTNS
+864 FQTNS

-899 DMFSGKEASTW
+899 DMFSGKEASRTY

-923 WPNNILNAPHLTT
+923 WPNGILNAPHLTT

-958 ALTDTSFMFYQLAK
+958 ALTDTSYMFYQLDK
-972 EITAINVDGL
+972 EITEIDVNGL

-990 SDMFESVQFDRG
+990 SEMFDGLKFDRG

-1012 KTTSLKNMYGMFYN
+1012 KTTSLKNMYGMFYYMN
-1026 ISVDHLDLTALD
+1026 VDHLDLTAFD
-1038 VSNVANMEYALSNSY
+1038 VSNVTNMEYTFGNAY
-1053 FTTIDLTGWNTSNV
+1053 FITIDLTGWNTSNV
-1067 ENMKRLFYG
+1067 ENMKYLFYN
-1076 SNYLTTIY
+1076 SWYITTIY

-1098 DLFYMFGNDNL
+1098 DLFYLGGYDNL

-1117 ADQDITYARI
+1117 AGQDITYARI

>member
-1 MLIRTRQITKKQWER
+1 
-16 IMSVKRKFWQDHQGR
+16 MSVKRKFQQDHQGS

-40 ILCNF
+40 ILSNF

-52 STFAT
+52 STFAA
-57 PNISISITGDTNVQ
+57 PNISISIVGDTNVQ
-71 ANFPS
+71 ANFPA

-99 LFMSSDSENTSL
+99 LFMSSDSENTAL
-111 VSPDASNADY
+111 TSPDASNADY
-121 ISSVSGSDNKLS
+121 ISSVSGSENKLS

-146 TDNKLYNA
+146 TDNKLYHA

-175 IIKFNLG
+175 LIKFNLG
-182 FELENTITPGNYKR
+182 FELENTITPGSYKR

-204 DEQASVQLV
+204 DEQASAQLV
-213 SGLEINK
+213 SGREINK
-220 ALKRPTT
+220 ALKRPTGSA
-227 YGAADDP
+227 YDDP
-234 LEYPLY
+234 LESPLW

-272 VEVYLGVWSSGSQ
+272 VEVYLGVWSRSSQ
-285 TVSYRACIWS
+285 TASYGACIWS

-339 DISHLFH
+339 DVSHLFH
-346 SASPGNNFIN
+346 SATPGYNYID
-356 TSTLKFF
+356 TSALKFF

-386 GSDFESVAN
+386 GSDFESIAN
-395 KAKNFKNAFKDLN
+395 KAKNFKNAFKDMN
-408 INIDYSTTN
+408 TGNYDYKTTN

-424 DTSSMFENFKASE
+424 DTSSMFENFNMSE
-437 IKLPNA
+437 IKLPNV

-451 NSMFKNVKSL
+451 NSMFKNIKSL
-461 YTFDVNRATFAAAE
+461 STFDINQATFAAAE
-475 DVSSMFEDVYF
+475 DVSSMFEDVHF
-486 KDTLKMNSATF
+486 SDTLKMNNATF
-497 LAAKD
+497 LAAKN
-502 ASNMFKNSEISS
+502 AS
-514 IPFASN
+514 
-520 VFKNLDNAESMFE
+520 
-533 NAKSDNVNFSNTT
+533 
-546 FQNVKNTQN
+546 N

-566 LPNTTF
+566 LPSATF
-572 NSVVNAN
+572 DSVVNAN
-579 AMFMYSQISTLTIS
+579 AMFMESKISTLTIS

-609 TQDQLVDVN
+609 TYDKLVDIN

-632 MFYGGRLTSVNL
+632 MFYWGRATSVNL
-644 SNAVFNELEDASSMF
+644 SNAIFNELEDASSMF
-659 EDQDYITEIK
+659 EDQDYLTEIK

-689 AATIISLPKITF
+689 AVTTISLPKITF
-701 RAAEDLTSMF
+701 RTAEDLTSMF
-711 HDCYYMTTLE
+711 HDCINMTTLN

-732 VTMESMF
+732 VTMASMF
-739 KGTSNMTEINLEKLS
+739 KGTYSMTEINLEKLN

-764 EIFKDNDNSDT
+764 ELFKDNSNT

-789 TNMASAFENCKTL
+789 TNMASAFENCQLL

-816 TNASRLFAGD
+816 TNASRLFAD
-826 QSLDL
+826 AESLDL

-858 VAFSNN
+858 VAFSSN
-864 FKTNS
+864 FQTNS

-879 FMTPSLDISHFS
+879 FMTPSLNISHFS

-899 DMFSGKEASTW
+899 DMFSGKEASRTY

-923 WPNNILNAPHLTT
+923 WPNGILNAPHLTT

-958 ALTDTSFMFYQLAK
+958 ALTDTSYMFYQLDK
-972 EITAINVDGL
+972 EITEIDVNGL

-990 SDMFESVQFDRG
+990 SEMFDGLKFDRG

-1012 KTTSLKNMYGMFYN
+1012 KTTSLKNMYGMFYYMN
-1026 ISVDHLDLTALD
+1026 VDHLDLTALD
-1038 VSNVANMEYALSNSY
+1038 VSNVTNMEYTLGNAY
-1053 FTTIDLTGWNTSNV
+1053 FITIDLTGWNTSNV
-1067 ENMKRLFYG
+1067 ENMRYLFY
-1076 SNYLTTIY
+1076 NNWYLTTIY

-1098 DLFYMFGNDNL
+1098 DIFNMNGYDNL

-1117 ADQDITYARI
+1117 AGQDITYARI

>member
-1 MLIRTRQITKKQWER
+1 
-16 IMSVKRKFWQDHQGR
+16 MSVKRKFQQEHQGR
-31 SVFQYLLTF
+31 SVFRYVLTF
-40 ILCNF
+40 ILSNF

-52 STFAT
+52 STFAA
-57 PNISISITGDTNVQ
+57 PNISMSIVGDTNVQ
-71 ANFPS
+71 ANFPT

-99 LFMSSDSENTSL
+99 LFMSSDSENTAL
-111 VSPDASNADY
+111 TSPDASNADY

-163 IKRVKTKLKSAD
+163 IKRVKTKLKIAD

-204 DEQASVQLV
+204 DEQASAQLV
-213 SGLEINK
+213 SGREINK
-220 ALKRPTT
+220 ALKLPT
-227 YGAADDP
+227 GSASDDP
-234 LEYPLY
+234 IANPLW

-272 VEVYLGVWSSGSQ
+272 VEVYLGVSSSGFQSA
-285 TVSYRACIWS
+285 SYHACIWS

-314 SLNGDAGFSF
+314 SINGDAGFSF

-346 SASPGNNFIN
+346 TASPGSNYID
-356 TSTLKFF
+356 TSALKFF

-395 KAKNFKNAFKDLN
+395 KAKNFKNAFKDINL
-408 INIDYSTTN
+408 NIDYSTTN

-424 DTSSMFENFKASE
+424 DTSSMFENFKTSE

-451 NSMFKNVKSL
+451 NSMFKNIKSL
-461 YTFDVNRATFAAAE
+461 STFDINQATFAAAE
-475 DVSSMFEDVYF
+475 DVTSMFEDVYF
-486 KDTLKMNSATF
+486 NDTLKMNNATF
-497 LAAKD
+497 LAAKN
-502 ASNMFKNSEISS
+502 AS
-514 IPFASN
+514 
-520 VFKNLDNAESMFE
+520 
-533 NAKSDNVNFSNTT
+533 
-546 FQNVKNTQN
+546 N

-566 LPNTTF
+566 LPSATF
-572 NSVVNAN
+572 DSVVNAN
-579 AMFMYSQISTLTIS
+579 AMFMESKISTLTIS

-609 TQDQLVDVN
+609 TYDKLVDIN

-632 MFYGGRLTSVNL
+632 MFYWGRATSVNL

-659 EDQDYITEIK
+659 EDQDYLTEIK

-689 AATIISLPKITF
+689 AVTIISLPKITF
-701 RAAEDLTSMF
+701 RTAEDLTSMF
-711 HDCYYMTTLE
+711 HDCGNMTTLN

-732 VTMESMF
+732 VTMGSMF
-739 KGTSNMTEINLEKLS
+739 NGTYSMTEINLEKLN

-764 EIFKDNDNSDT
+764 EIFKDNSAA

-789 TNMASAFENCKTL
+789 TNMASAFENCQRL
-802 TEIGNYSQLNLKSV
+802 TEIGNYNQLNLKSV
-816 TNASRLFAGD
+816 TNASRLFAD
-826 QSLDL
+826 AESLDL

-839 TNSIENASFMFYL
+839 TDSIENASFMFYL

-858 VAFSNN
+858 VALSNN

-869 TTTMQGMFQG
+869 ITTMQSMFQG

-899 DMFSGKEASTW
+899 GMFSGKEASLLYP
-910 AVGGQYYAVSEVI
+910 VGGQYYAVSEVI
-923 WPNNILNAPHLTT
+923 WPNSILNAPHLTT
-936 MKSLFHKNYHITKL
+936 MKSLFHENHHITKL
-950 NLPKFVSP
+950 NLPKFISP
-958 ALTDTSFMFYQLAK
+958 ALTDTSFMFFKIDK

-990 SDMFESVQFDRG
+990 SEMFEGLKFDRG

-1012 KTTSLKNMYGMFYN
+1012 KTTSLKNMYGMFYYMN
-1026 ISVDHLDLTALD
+1026 VDHLDLTALD
-1038 VSNVANMEYALSNSY
+1038 VSNVTNMEYALSNGWLI
-1053 FTTIDLTGWNTSNV
+1053 TIDLTGWNTSNV
-1067 ENMKRLFYG
+1067 ENMKDLFSWQY
-1076 SNYLTTIY
+1076 YLTTIY
-1084 ASDSFVTTKVTQSD
+1084 ASDSFITTKVTQSD
-1098 DLFYMFGNDNL
+1098 SIFNMNGYDNL

-1117 ADQDITYARI
+1117 AGQDITYARI

>member
-1 MLIRTRQITKKQWER
+1 
-16 IMSVKRKFWQDHQGR
+16 MSVKRKFQQYHQGR

-40 ILCNF
+40 ILSNF

-52 STFAT
+52 STFAA
-57 PNISISITGDTNVQ
+57 PNISMSIVGDTNVQ
-71 ANFPS
+71 ANFPA
-76 SGKIEASKTADI
+76 SGKIETSKTADI

-99 LFMSSDSENTSL
+99 LFMSSDSENTAL
-111 VSPDASNADY
+111 TSPDASNADY

-163 IKRVKTKLKSAD
+163 IKRVKTKLKIAD

-204 DEQASVQLV
+204 DEQASAQLV
-213 SGLEINK
+213 SGREINK
-220 ALKRPTT
+220 ALKLPT
-227 YGAADDP
+227 GSASDDP
-234 LEYPLY
+234 IANPLW

-272 VEVYLGVWSSGSQ
+272 VEVYLGVSSSGFQSA
-285 TVSYRACIWS
+285 SYHACIWS

-314 SLNGDAGFSF
+314 SINGDAGFSF

-346 SASPGNNFIN
+346 TASPGSNYID
-356 TSTLKFF
+356 TSALKFF

-395 KAKNFKNAFKDLN
+395 KAKNFKNAFKDINL
-408 INIDYSTTN
+408 NIDYSTTN

-424 DTSSMFENFKASE
+424 DTSSMFENFKTSE

-451 NSMFKNVKSL
+451 NSMFKNIKSL
-461 YTFDVNRATFAAAE
+461 STFDINQATFAAAE
-475 DVSSMFEDVYF
+475 DVTSMFEDVYF
-486 KDTLKMNSATF
+486 NDTLKMNNATF
-497 LAAKD
+497 LAAKN
-502 ASNMFKNSEISS
+502 AS
-514 IPFASN
+514 
-520 VFKNLDNAESMFE
+520 
-533 NAKSDNVNFSNTT
+533 
-546 FQNVKNTQN
+546 N

-566 LPNTTF
+566 LPSATF
-572 NSVVNAN
+572 DSVVNAN
-579 AMFMYSQISTLTIS
+579 AMFMESKISTLTIS

-609 TQDQLVDVN
+609 TQDKLVDIN
-618 LQSATFAHAKNAHR
+618 LQSATFAHAKNANR
-632 MFYGGRLTSVNL
+632 MFYWGRATSVNL

-659 EDQDYITEIK
+659 EDQDYLTEIK

-689 AATIISLPKITF
+689 AVTTISLPKITF
-701 RAAEDLTSMF
+701 RAAEDLASMF
-711 HDCYYMTTLE
+711 HDCVNMTTLN
-721 LNPSKMIASHV
+721 LNPSKMVASHV
-732 VTMESMF
+732 VTMASMF
-739 KGTSNMTEINLEKLS
+739 KGAYSMTEINLEKLN

-764 EIFKDNDNSDT
+764 ELFKDNSAA

-789 TNMASAFENCKTL
+789 TNMASSFENCQRL

-816 TNASRLFAGD
+816 TNASRLFAD
-826 QSLDL
+826 AESLDL
-831 KQIIPLLK
+831 KQIIPQLK
-839 TNSIENASFMFYL
+839 TDSIENASFMFYL

-858 VAFSNN
+858 VALSNN

-869 TTTMQGMFQG
+869 ITTMQSMFQG

-899 DMFSGKEASTW
+899 GMFSGKEASLSYP
-910 AVGGQYYAVSEVI
+910 VGGQYYAVSEVI
-923 WPNNILNAPHLTT
+923 WPNSILNAPHLTT
-936 MKSLFHKNYHITKL
+936 MKSLFHENHHITKL
-950 NLPKFVSP
+950 NLPKFISP
-958 ALTDTSFMFYQLAK
+958 ALTDTSFMFFKIDK

-990 SDMFESVQFDRG
+990 SEMFEGLKFDRG

-1012 KTTSLKNMYGMFYN
+1012 KTTSLKNMYGMFYYMN
-1026 ISVDHLDLTALD
+1026 VDHLDLTALD
-1038 VSNVANMEYALSNSY
+1038 VSNVTNMEYALSNGWLI
-1053 FTTIDLTGWNTSNV
+1053 TIDLTGWNTSNV
-1067 ENMKRLFYG
+1067 ENMKDLFSWQY
-1076 SNYLTTIY
+1076 YLTTIY
-1084 ASDSFVTTKVTQSD
+1084 ASDSFITTKVTQSD
-1098 DLFYMFGNDNL
+1098 SIFNMNGYDNL

-1117 ADQDITYARI
+1117 AGQDITYARI

>member
-1 MLIRTRQITKKQWER
+1 
-16 IMSVKRKFWQDHQGR
+16 MSVKRKFQQYHQGR
-31 SVFQYLLTF
+31 LVFQYLLTF
-40 ILCNF
+40 ILSNF

-52 STFAT
+52 STFAA
-57 PNISISITGDTNVQ
+57 PNISMSIVGDTNVQ
-71 ANFPS
+71 ANFPT

-99 LFMSSDSENTSL
+99 LFMSSDSENTAL
-111 VSPDASNADY
+111 TSPDASNADY
-121 ISSVSGSDNKLS
+121 ISSVSGSENKLS

-204 DEQASVQLV
+204 DEQASAQLV
-213 SGLEINK
+213 SGREINK
-220 ALKRPTT
+220 ALKLPT
-227 YGAADDP
+227 GSASDDP
-234 LEYPLY
+234 IANPLW

-272 VEVYLGVWSSGSQ
+272 VEVYLGVSSSGFQSA
-285 TVSYRACIWS
+285 SYHACIWS

-314 SLNGDAGFSF
+314 SINGDAGFSF

-346 SASPGNNFIN
+346 TASPGSNYID
-356 TSTLKFF
+356 TSALKFF

-395 KAKNFKNAFKDLN
+395 KAKNFKNAFKDINL
-408 INIDYSTTN
+408 NIDYSTTN

-424 DTSSMFENFKASE
+424 DTSSMFENFKTSE

-451 NSMFKNVKSL
+451 TSMFKNIKSL
-461 YTFDVNRATFAAAE
+461 STFDINQATFAAAE
-475 DVSSMFEDVYF
+475 DVTSMFEDVYF
-486 KDTLKMNSATF
+486 NDTLKMNNATF
-497 LAAKD
+497 LAAKN
-502 ASNMFKNSEISS
+502 AS
-514 IPFASN
+514 
-520 VFKNLDNAESMFE
+520 
-533 NAKSDNVNFSNTT
+533 
-546 FQNVKNTQN
+546 N

-566 LPNTTF
+566 LPSATF
-572 NSVVNAN
+572 DSVVNAN
-579 AMFMYSQISTLTIS
+579 AMFMNSQINTLTIS

-609 TQDQLVDVN
+609 TYDKLVDIN
-618 LQSATFAHAKNAHR
+618 LQSATFAHAKNANR
-632 MFYGGRLTSVNL
+632 MFYGGRATSVNL

-659 EDQDYITEIK
+659 EDQDYLTEIK

-689 AATIISLPKITF
+689 AVTTISLPKITF
-701 RAAEDLTSMF
+701 RTAEDLTSMF
-711 HDCYYMTTLE
+711 HDCINMTTLN

-732 VTMESMF
+732 VTMGSMF
-739 KGTSNMTEINLEKLS
+739 NGTYSMTEINLEKLN

-764 EIFKDNDNSDT
+764 EIFKDNSAA

-789 TNMASAFENCKTL
+789 TNMASAFENCQRL
-802 TEIGNYSQLNLKSV
+802 TEIGNYNQLNLKSV
-816 TNASRLFAGD
+816 TNASRLFAD
-826 QSLDL
+826 AESLDL

-839 TNSIENASFMFYL
+839 TDSIENASFMFYL

-858 VAFSNN
+858 VALSNN

-869 TTTMQGMFQG
+869 ITTMQSMFQG

-899 DMFSGKEASTW
+899 GMFSGKEASLSYP
-910 AVGGQYYAVSEVI
+910 VGGQYYAVSEVI
-923 WPNNILNAPHLTT
+923 WPNSILNAPHLTT
-936 MKSLFHKNYHITKL
+936 MKSLFHENHHITKL
-950 NLPKFVSP
+950 NLPKFISP
-958 ALTDTSFMFYQLAK
+958 ALTDTSFMFFKIDK

-990 SDMFESVQFDRG
+990 SEMFEGLKFDRG

-1012 KTTSLKNMYGMFYN
+1012 KTTSLKNMYGMFYYMN
-1026 ISVDHLDLTALD
+1026 VDHLDLTALD
-1038 VSNVANMEYALSNSY
+1038 VSNVTNMEYALSNGWLI
-1053 FTTIDLTGWNTSNV
+1053 TIDLTGWNTSNV
-1067 ENMKRLFYG
+1067 ENMKDLFSWQY
-1076 SNYLTTIY
+1076 YLTTIY
-1084 ASDSFVTTKVTQSD
+1084 ASDSFITTKVTQSD
-1098 DLFYMFGNDNL
+1098 SIFNMNGYDNL

-1117 ADQDITYARI
+1117 AGQDITYARI

>member
-1 MLIRTRQITKKQWER
+1 
-16 IMSVKRKFWQDHQGR
+16 MSVKRKFQQYHQGR
-31 SVFQYLLTF
+31 LVFQYLLTF
-40 ILCNF
+40 ILSNF

-52 STFAT
+52 STFAA
-57 PNISISITGDTNVQ
+57 PNISISIVGDTNVQ
-71 ANFPS
+71 ANFPT
-76 SGKIEASKTADI
+76 SGKIETSKTADI

-99 LFMSSDSENTSL
+99 LFMSSDSENTAL
-111 VSPDASNADY
+111 TSPDISNADY

-175 IIKFNLG
+175 LIKFNLG

-204 DEQASVQLV
+204 DEQASAQLV
-213 SGLEINK
+213 SGREINK
-220 ALKRPTT
+220 ALKRPTGSA
-227 YGAADDP
+227 YDDP
-234 LEYPLY
+234 LESPLY

-272 VEVYLGVWSSGSQ
+272 VEVYLGVWSRSSQ
-285 TVSYRACIWS
+285 TASYGACIWS

-339 DISHLFH
+339 DVSHLFH
-346 SASPGNNFIN
+346 SATPGGSWID

-386 GSDFESVAN
+386 GSDFESIAN
-395 KAKNFKNAFKDLN
+395 KAKNFKNAFKDMN
-408 INIDYSTTN
+408 TGNYDYKTTN

-424 DTSSMFENFKASE
+424 DTSSMFENFNMSE
-437 IKLPNA
+437 IKLPNV

-451 NSMFKNVKSL
+451 NSMFKNIKSL
-461 YTFDVNRATFAAAE
+461 STFDINQATFAAAE
-475 DVSSMFEDVYF
+475 DVTSMFEDVYF
-486 KDTLKMNSATF
+486 NDTLKMNNATF
-497 LAAKD
+497 LAAKN
-502 ASNMFKNSEISS
+502 AS
-514 IPFASN
+514 
-520 VFKNLDNAESMFE
+520 
-533 NAKSDNVNFSNTT
+533 
-546 FQNVKNTQN
+546 N

-566 LPNTTF
+566 LPSATF
-572 NSVVNAN
+572 DSVVNAN
-579 AMFMYSQISTLTIS
+579 AMFMESKISTLTIS

-609 TQDQLVDVN
+609 TYDKLVDIN

-632 MFYGGRLTSVNL
+632 MFYWGRATSVNL
-644 SNAVFNELEDASSMF
+644 SNAIFNELEDASSMF
-659 EDQDYITEIK
+659 EDQDYLTEIK

-711 HDCYYMTTLE
+711 HECGYMTTLN

-732 VTMESMF
+732 VTMASMF
-739 KGTSNMTEINLEKLS
+739 KGTYSMTEINLEKLN

-764 EIFKDNDNSDT
+764 ELFKDNSNT

-789 TNMASAFENCKTL
+789 TNMASAFENCQLL

-816 TNASRLFAGD
+816 TNASRLFAD
-826 QSLDL
+826 AESLDL

-858 VAFSNN
+858 VAFSSN
-864 FKTNS
+864 FQTNS

-879 FMTPSLDISHFS
+879 FMTPSLNISHFS

-899 DMFSGKEASTW
+899 DMFSGKEASRTY

-923 WPNNILNAPHLTT
+923 WPNGILNAPHLTT

-958 ALTDTSFMFYQLAK
+958 ALTDTSYMFYQLDK
-972 EITAINVDGL
+972 EITEIDVNGL

-990 SDMFESVQFDRG
+990 SEMFDGLKFDRG

-1012 KTTSLKNMYGMFYN
+1012 KTTSLKNMYGMFYYMN
-1026 ISVDHLDLTALD
+1026 VDHLDLTALD
-1038 VSNVANMEYALSNSY
+1038 VSNVTNMEYTLGNAY
-1053 FTTIDLTGWNTSNV
+1053 FITIDLSGWNTSNV
-1067 ENMKRLFYG
+1067 ENMRYLFY
-1076 SNYLTTIY
+1076 NNWYLTTIY

-1098 DLFYMFGNDNL
+1098 DIFNMNGYDNL

-1117 ADQDITYARI
+1117 AGQDITYARI

>member
-1 MLIRTRQITKKQWER
+1 
-16 IMSVKRKFWQDHQGR
+16 MSVKRKFQQDHQGR

-40 ILCNF
+40 ILSNF

-52 STFAT
+52 STFAA
-57 PNISISITGDTNVQ
+57 PNISISITGDTSVH
-71 ANFPS
+71 AIFPT
-76 SGKIEASKTADI
+76 SGKVEASKTADI

-99 LFMSSDSENTSL
+99 LFMSSDSENTAL
-111 VSPDASNADY
+111 TSPDISNADY

-182 FELENTITPGNYKR
+182 FELENTITPGSYKR

-204 DEQASVQLV
+204 DEQASAQLV
-213 SGLEINK
+213 SGREINK
-220 ALKRPTT
+220 ALKRPTGSA
-227 YGAADDP
+227 YDDP
-234 LEYPLY
+234 LESPLY
-240 NYYDINIRV
+240 NYYDIKIRV

-272 VEVYLGVWSSGSQ
+272 VEVYLGVSSSGSQ
-285 TVSYRACIWS
+285 VPSYHACIWS

-346 SASPGNNFIN
+346 TASPGGSWID

-386 GSDFESVAN
+386 GSDFESIAN
-395 KAKNFKNAFKDLN
+395 KAKNFKNAFKDMN
-408 INIDYSTTN
+408 TGNYDYKTTN

-424 DTSSMFENFKASE
+424 DTSSMFENFNMSE
-437 IKLPNA
+437 IKLPNV

-451 NSMFKNVKSL
+451 NSMFKNIKSL
-461 YTFDVNRATFAAAE
+461 STFDINQATFAAAE
-475 DVSSMFEDVYF
+475 DVTSMFEDVYF
-486 KDTLKMNSATF
+486 NDTLKMNNATF
-497 LAAKD
+497 LAAKN
-502 ASNMFKNSEISS
+502 AS
-514 IPFASN
+514 
-520 VFKNLDNAESMFE
+520 
-533 NAKSDNVNFSNTT
+533 
-546 FQNVKNTQN
+546 N

-566 LPNTTF
+566 LPSATF
-572 NSVVNAN
+572 DSVVNAN
-579 AMFMYSQISTLTIS
+579 AMFMESQISTLTIS

-609 TQDQLVDVN
+609 TQDKLVAIN

-632 MFYGGRLTSVNL
+632 MLYGGRLTSVNL

-659 EDQDYITEIK
+659 EDQDYLTEIK
-669 LPKAT
+669 LSKAT

-689 AATIISLPKITF
+689 AVTIISLPKITF

-721 LNPSKMIASHV
+721 LNPTKMVASHV

-739 KGTSNMTEINLEKLS
+739 KGTSSMTEINLEKLN

-858 VAFSNN
+858 VAFSND

-923 WPNNILNAPHLTT
+923 WPNSILNAPHLTT

-958 ALTDTSFMFYQLAK
+958 ALTDTSFMFFQLDK
-972 EITAINVDGL
+972 EITAIEVNGL

-990 SDMFESVQFDRG
+990 SEMFEGLKFDRG

-1012 KTTSLKNMYGMFYN
+1012 KTTSLKNMYGMFYLMN
-1026 ISVDHLDLTALD
+1026 VDHLDLTAFD
-1038 VSNVANMEYALSNSY
+1038 VSNVTNMEYTFGNAY
-1053 FTTIDLTGWNTSNV
+1053 FITIDLTGWNTSNV
-1067 ENMKRLFYG
+1067 ENMKYLFYN
-1076 SNYLTTIY
+1076 SWYITTIY

-1098 DLFYMFGNDNL
+1098 DLFYLGGYDNL

-1117 ADQDITYARI
+1117 AGQDITYARI

>member
-1 MLIRTRQITKKQWER
+1 
-16 IMSVKRKFWQDHQGR
+16 MSVKRKFQQDHQGS

-40 ILCNF
+40 ILSNF

-52 STFAT
+52 STFAA
-57 PNISISITGDTNVQ
+57 PNISISIVGDTNVQ
-71 ANFPS
+71 ANFPA

-99 LFMSSDSENTSL
+99 LFMSSDSENTAL
-111 VSPDASNADY
+111 TSPDASNADY
-121 ISSVSGSDNKLS
+121 ISSVSGSENKLS

-175 IIKFNLG
+175 LIKFNLG
-182 FELENTITPGNYKR
+182 FELENTITPGSYKR

-204 DEQASVQLV
+204 DEQASAQLV
-213 SGLEINK
+213 SGREINK
-220 ALKRPTT
+220 ALKRPTGSA
-227 YGAADDP
+227 YDDP
-234 LEYPLY
+234 LESPLW

-272 VEVYLGVWSSGSQ
+272 VEVYLGVWSRSSQ
-285 TVSYRACIWS
+285 TASYGACIWS

-339 DISHLFH
+339 DVSHLFH
-346 SASPGNNFIN
+346 SATPGGSWID

-386 GSDFESVAN
+386 GSDFESIAN
-395 KAKNFKNAFKDLN
+395 KAKNFKNAFKDMN
-408 INIDYSTTN
+408 TGNYDYKTTN

-424 DTSSMFENFKASE
+424 DTSSMFENFNMSE
-437 IKLPNA
+437 IKLPNV

-451 NSMFKNVKSL
+451 NSMFKNIKSL
-461 YTFDVNRATFAAAE
+461 STFDINQATFAAAE
-475 DVSSMFEDVYF
+475 DVTSMFEDVYF
-486 KDTLKMNSATF
+486 NDTLKMNNATF
-497 LAAKD
+497 LAAKN
-502 ASNMFKNSEISS
+502 AS
-514 IPFASN
+514 
-520 VFKNLDNAESMFE
+520 
-533 NAKSDNVNFSNTT
+533 
-546 FQNVKNTQN
+546 N

-566 LPNTTF
+566 LPSATF
-572 NSVVNAN
+572 DSVVNAN
-579 AMFMYSQISTLTIS
+579 AMFMESKISTLTIS

-609 TQDQLVDVN
+609 TYDKLVDIN

-632 MFYGGRLTSVNL
+632 MFYWGRATSVNL
-644 SNAVFNELEDASSMF
+644 SNAIFNELEDASSMF
-659 EDQDYITEIK
+659 EDQDYLTEIK

-689 AATIISLPKITF
+689 AVTTISLPKITF
-701 RAAEDLTSMF
+701 RTAEDLTSMF
-711 HDCYYMTTLE
+711 HDCINMTTLN

-732 VTMESMF
+732 VTMASMF
-739 KGTSNMTEINLEKLS
+739 KGTYSMTEINLEKLN

-764 EIFKDNDNSDT
+764 ELFKDNSNT

-789 TNMASAFENCKTL
+789 TNMASAFENCQLL

-816 TNASRLFAGD
+816 TNASRLFAD
-826 QSLDL
+826 AESLDL

-858 VAFSNN
+858 VAFSSN
-864 FKTNS
+864 FQTNS

-879 FMTPSLDISHFS
+879 FMTPSLNISHFS

-899 DMFSGKEASTW
+899 DMFSGKEASRTY

-923 WPNNILNAPHLTT
+923 WPNGILNAPHLTT

-958 ALTDTSFMFYQLAK
+958 ALTDTSYMFYQLDK
-972 EITAINVDGL
+972 EITEIDVNGL

-990 SDMFESVQFDRG
+990 SEMFDGLKFDRG

-1012 KTTSLKNMYGMFYN
+1012 KTTSLKNMYGMFYYMN
-1026 ISVDHLDLTALD
+1026 VDHLDLTALD
-1038 VSNVANMEYALSNSY
+1038 VSNVTNMEYTLGNAY
-1053 FTTIDLTGWNTSNV
+1053 FITIDLTGWNTSNV
-1067 ENMKRLFYG
+1067 ENMRYLFY
-1076 SNYLTTIY
+1076 NNWYLTTIY

-1098 DLFYMFGNDNL
+1098 DIFNMNGYDNL

-1117 ADQDITYARI
+1117 AGQDITYARI

>member
-1 MLIRTRQITKKQWER
+1 
-16 IMSVKRKFWQDHQGR
+16 MSVKRKFQQDHQGR
-31 SVFQYLLTF
+31 LVFQYLLTF
-40 ILCNF
+40 ILSNF

-52 STFAT
+52 STFAA
-57 PNISISITGDTNVQ
+57 PNISMSIVGDTNVH
-71 ANFPS
+71 AIFPT

-99 LFMSSDSENTSL
+99 LFMSSDSENTAL
-111 VSPDASNADY
+111 TSPDASNADY

-154 IPALGTPEM
+154 IPALGAPEM
-163 IKRVKTKLKSAD
+163 IKRVKTKLKNAD

-204 DEQASVQLV
+204 DEQASAQLV

-227 YGAADDP
+227 EGAHDDP
-234 LEYPLY
+234 LEGPVYRSY
-240 NYYDINIRV
+240 NINIRV

-272 VEVYLGVWSSGSQ
+272 VEVYLGVSSSGFQSA
-285 TVSYRACIWS
+285 SYHACIWS

-314 SLNGDAGFSF
+314 SINGDAGFSF

-346 SASPGNNFIN
+346 TASPGSNYID
-356 TSTLKFF
+356 TSALKFF

-395 KAKNFKNAFKDLN
+395 KAKNFKNAFKDINL
-408 INIDYSTTN
+408 NIDYSTTN

-424 DTSSMFENFKASE
+424 DTSSMFENAYMPE
-437 IKLPNA
+437 VKLPNA

-451 NSMFKNVKSL
+451 NSMFKNIKSL
-461 YTFDVNRATFAAAE
+461 TTFDLNQATFAAAE
-475 DVSSMFEDVYF
+475 DVTSMFEDVHF
-486 KDTLKMNSATF
+486 SDTLKMNSATF
-497 LAAKD
+497 LATKN
-502 ASNMFKNSEISS
+502 AS
-514 IPFASN
+514 
-520 VFKNLDNAESMFE
+520 
-533 NAKSDNVNFSNTT
+533 
-546 FQNVKNTQN
+546 N
-555 MFKSVEINTVS
+555 MFKSVEISTVS
-566 LPNTTF
+566 LPNATF

-579 AMFMYSQISTLTIS
+579 AMFMYSQINTLAIS

-601 DISSMFES
+601 DISSMFEY
-609 TQDQLVDVN
+609 TQDKLVDIN
-618 LQSATFAHAKNAHR
+618 LQSATFAHAKNASR

-659 EDQDYITEIK
+659 EDQDYLTEIK

-674 FDKTSNF
+674 FDKTRNF

-689 AATIISLPKITF
+689 AVTTISLPKITF
-701 RAAEDLTSMF
+701 RAAEDLASMF
-711 HDCYYMTTLE
+711 HDCINMTTLN
-721 LNPSKMIASHV
+721 LNPSKMVASHV
-732 VTMESMF
+732 VTMGSMF
-739 KGTSNMTEINLEKLS
+739 NGTYSMTEINLEKLN

-764 EIFKDNDNSDT
+764 EIFKDNYAA

-789 TNMASAFENCKTL
+789 TNMASSFENCKTL

-816 TNASRLFAGD
+816 TNASRLFAD
-826 QSLDL
+826 AESLDL
-831 KQIIPLLK
+831 KQIIPQLK
-839 TNSIENASFMFYL
+839 TDNIENASFMFYL

-864 FKTNS
+864 FQTNNI
-869 TTTMQGMFQG
+869 TTMQSMFQG

-899 DMFSGKEASTW
+899 GMFSGKEASLSYP
-910 AVGGQYYAVSEVI
+910 VGGQYYAVSEVI
-923 WPNNILNAPHLTT
+923 WPNSILNAPHLTT
-936 MKSLFHKNYHITKL
+936 MKSLFHENHHITKL
-950 NLPKFVSP
+950 NLPKFISP
-958 ALTDTSFMFYQLAK
+958 ALTDTSFMFFKIDK

-990 SDMFESVQFDRG
+990 SEMFEGLKFDRG

-1012 KTTSLKNMYGMFYN
+1012 KTTSLKNMYGMFYYMN
-1026 ISVDHLDLTALD
+1026 VDHLDLTALD
-1038 VSNVANMEYALSNSY
+1038 VSNVTNMEYALSNAWLI
-1053 FTTIDLTGWNTSNV
+1053 TIDLTGWNTSNV
-1067 ENMKRLFYG
+1067 ENMKDLFSLQY
-1076 SNYLTTIY
+1076 YLTTIY
-1084 ASDSFVTTKVTQSD
+1084 ASDSFVTTKVTKSD
-1098 DLFYMFGNDNL
+1098 DIFNMNGYDNL

-1117 ADQDITYARI
+1117 AGQDITYARI

>member
-1 MLIRTRQITKKQWER
+1 
-16 IMSVKRKFWQDHQGR
+16 MSVKRKFQQDHQGS

-40 ILCNF
+40 ILSNF

-52 STFAT
+52 STFAA
-57 PNISISITGDTNVQ
+57 PNISMSIVGDTNVQ
-71 ANFPS
+71 ANFPA

-99 LFMSSDSENTSL
+99 LFMSSDSENTAL
-111 VSPDASNADY
+111 TSPDASNADY
-121 ISSVSGSDNKLS
+121 ISSVSGSENKLS

-175 IIKFNLG
+175 LIKFNLG
-182 FELENTITPGNYKR
+182 FELENTITPGSYKR

-204 DEQASVQLV
+204 DEQASAQLV
-213 SGLEINK
+213 SGREINK
-220 ALKRPTT
+220 ALKRPTGSA
-227 YGAADDP
+227 YDDP
-234 LEYPLY
+234 LESPLW

-272 VEVYLGVWSSGSQ
+272 VEVYLGVWSRSSQ
-285 TVSYRACIWS
+285 TASYGACIWS

-331 MLNFKKTK
+331 MLNFKKVK
-339 DISHLFH
+339 DVSHLFH
-346 SASPGNNFIN
+346 SATPGGSWIN

-386 GSDFESVAN
+386 GSDFESIAN
-395 KAKNFKNAFKDLN
+395 KAKNFKNAFKDMN
-408 INIDYSTTN
+408 TGNYDYKTTN

-424 DTSSMFENFKASE
+424 DTSSMFENFNMSE
-437 IKLPNA
+437 IKLPNV

-451 NSMFKNVKSL
+451 NSMFKNIKSL
-461 YTFDVNRATFAAAE
+461 STFDINQATFAAAE
-475 DVSSMFEDVYF
+475 DVTSMFEDVYF
-486 KDTLKMNSATF
+486 NDTLKMNNATF
-497 LAAKD
+497 LAAKN
-502 ASNMFKNSEISS
+502 AS
-514 IPFASN
+514 
-520 VFKNLDNAESMFE
+520 
-533 NAKSDNVNFSNTT
+533 
-546 FQNVKNTQN
+546 N

-566 LPNTTF
+566 LPSATF
-572 NSVVNAN
+572 DSVVNAN
-579 AMFMYSQISTLTIS
+579 AMFMESKISTLTIS

-601 DISSMFES
+601 DISSMFEN
-609 TQDQLVDVN
+609 TPTELVDIN

-632 MFYGGRLTSVNL
+632 MFYWGRATSVNL
-644 SNAVFNELEDASSMF
+644 ANAVFNELEDASSMF
-659 EDQDYITEIK
+659 EDQDYLTEVK

-674 FDKTSNF
+674 FDKTRNF
-681 NRTFFSVS
+681 NRTFFSMYAV
-689 AATIISLPKITF
+689 TIISLPKITF
-701 RAAEDLTSMF
+701 RTAEDLTSMF
-711 HDCYYMTTLE
+711 HDCGNMTTLN

-732 VTMESMF
+732 VTMASMF
-739 KGTSNMTEINLEKLS
+739 KGTYSMTEINLEKLN

-764 EIFKDNDNSDT
+764 ELFKDNSNT

-789 TNMASAFENCKTL
+789 TNMASAFENCQLL

-816 TNASRLFAGD
+816 TNASRLFAD
-826 QSLDL
+826 AESLDL

-858 VAFSNN
+858 VAFSSN
-864 FKTNS
+864 FQTNS

-879 FMTPSLDISHFS
+879 FMTPSLNISHFS

-899 DMFSGKEASTW
+899 DMFSGKEASRTY

-923 WPNNILNAPHLTT
+923 WPNGILNAPHLTT

-958 ALTDTSFMFYQLAK
+958 ALTDTSYMFYQLDK
-972 EITAINVDGL
+972 EITEIDVNGL

-990 SDMFESVQFDRG
+990 SEMFDGLKFDRG

-1012 KTTSLKNMYGMFYN
+1012 KTTSLKNMYGMFYYMN
-1026 ISVDHLDLTALD
+1026 VDHLDLTALD
-1038 VSNVANMEYALSNSY
+1038 VSNVTNMEYTLGNAY
-1053 FTTIDLTGWNTSNV
+1053 FITIDLTGWNTSNV
-1067 ENMKRLFYG
+1067 ENMRYLFY
-1076 SNYLTTIY
+1076 NNWYLTTIY

-1098 DLFYMFGNDNL
+1098 DIFNMNGYDNL

-1117 ADQDITYARI
+1117 AGQDITYARI

>member
-1 MLIRTRQITKKQWER
+1 
-16 IMSVKRKFWQDHQGR
+16 MSVKRKFQQDHQGR
-31 SVFQYLLTF
+31 LVFQYLLTF
-40 ILCNF
+40 ILSNF

-52 STFAT
+52 STFAA
-57 PNISISITGDTNVQ
+57 PNISMSIVGDTNVH
-71 ANFPS
+71 AIFPT

-99 LFMSSDSENTSL
+99 LFMSSDSENTAL
-111 VSPDASNADY
+111 TSPDASNADY

-154 IPALGTPEM
+154 IPALGAPEM
-163 IKRVKTKLKSAD
+163 IKRVKTKLKNAD

-204 DEQASVQLV
+204 DEQASAQLV
-213 SGLEINK
+213 SGREINK
-220 ALKRPTT
+220 ALKRPTGSA
-227 YGAADDP
+227 YDDP
-234 LEYPLY
+234 LESPLY

-272 VEVYLGVWSSGSQ
+272 VEVYLGVWSRSSQ
-285 TVSYRACIWS
+285 TASYGACIWS

-339 DISHLFH
+339 DVSHLFH
-346 SASPGNNFIN
+346 SATPGGSWID

-395 KAKNFKNAFKDLN
+395 KAKNFKNAFKDINL
-408 INIDYSTTN
+408 NIDYSTTN

-424 DTSSMFENFKASE
+424 DTSSMFENAYMPE
-437 IKLPNA
+437 VKLPNA

-451 NSMFKNVKSL
+451 NSMFKNIKSL
-461 YTFDVNRATFAAAE
+461 TTFDINQATFAAAE
-475 DVSSMFEDVYF
+475 DVTSMFEDVYF
-486 KDTLKMNSATF
+486 NDTLKMNNATF
-497 LAAKD
+497 LAAKN
-502 ASNMFKNSEISS
+502 AS
-514 IPFASN
+514 
-520 VFKNLDNAESMFE
+520 
-533 NAKSDNVNFSNTT
+533 
-546 FQNVKNTQN
+546 N

-566 LPNTTF
+566 LPSATF
-572 NSVVNAN
+572 DSVVNAN
-579 AMFMYSQISTLTIS
+579 AMFMESKISTLTIS

-609 TQDQLVDVN
+609 TYDKLVDIN

-632 MFYGGRLTSVNL
+632 MFYWGRATSVNL
-644 SNAVFNELEDASSMF
+644 SNAIFNELEDASSMF
-659 EDQDYITEIK
+659 EDQDYLTEIK

-711 HDCYYMTTLE
+711 HECGYMTTLN

-732 VTMESMF
+732 VTMASMF
-739 KGTSNMTEINLEKLS
+739 KGTYSMTEINLEKLN

-764 EIFKDNDNSDT
+764 ELFKDNSNT

-789 TNMASAFENCKTL
+789 TNMASAFENCQLL

-816 TNASRLFAGD
+816 TNASRLFAD
-826 QSLDL
+826 AESLDL

-858 VAFSNN
+858 VAFSSN
-864 FKTNS
+864 FQTNS

-879 FMTPSLDISHFS
+879 FMTPSLNISHFS

-899 DMFSGKEASTW
+899 DMFSGKEASRTY

-923 WPNNILNAPHLTT
+923 WPNGILNAPHLTT

-958 ALTDTSFMFYQLAK
+958 ALTDTSYMFYQLDK
-972 EITAINVDGL
+972 EITEIDVNGL

-990 SDMFESVQFDRG
+990 SEMFDGLKFDRG

-1012 KTTSLKNMYGMFYN
+1012 KTTSLKNMYGMFYYMN
-1026 ISVDHLDLTALD
+1026 VDHLDLTALD
-1038 VSNVANMEYALSNSY
+1038 VSNVTNMEYTLGNAY
-1053 FTTIDLTGWNTSNV
+1053 FITIDLSGWNTSNV
-1067 ENMKRLFYG
+1067 ENMRYLFY
-1076 SNYLTTIY
+1076 NNWYLTTIY

-1098 DLFYMFGNDNL
+1098 DIFNMNGYDNL

-1117 ADQDITYARI
+1117 AGQDITYARI

>member
-1 MLIRTRQITKKQWER
+1 
-16 IMSVKRKFWQDHQGR
+16 MSVKRKFQQYHQGR
-31 SVFQYLLTF
+31 LVFQYLLTF
-40 ILCNF
+40 ILSNF

-52 STFAT
+52 STFAA
-57 PNISISITGDTNVQ
+57 PNISMSIVGDTNVQ
-71 ANFPS
+71 ANFPT

-111 VSPDASNADY
+111 VSPDAGNADY
-121 ISSVSGSDNKLS
+121 ISSVSGSENKLS

-182 FELENTITPGNYKR
+182 FELENTITPGSYKR

-204 DEQASVQLV
+204 DEQASAQLV
-213 SGLEINK
+213 SGREINK
-220 ALKRPTT
+220 ALKRPTGSA
-227 YGAADDP
+227 YDDP
-234 LEYPLY
+234 LESPLW

-272 VEVYLGVWSSGSQ
+272 VEVYLGVWSRSSQ
-285 TVSYRACIWS
+285 TASYGACIWS

-339 DISHLFH
+339 DVSHLFH
-346 SASPGNNFIN
+346 SATPGGSWID

-395 KAKNFKNAFKDLN
+395 KAKNFKNAFKDMN
-408 INIDYSTTN
+408 TGNYDYKTTN

-424 DTSSMFENFKASE
+424 DTSSMFENFNMSE
-437 IKLPNA
+437 IKLPNV

-451 NSMFKNVKSL
+451 NSMFKNIKSL
-461 YTFDVNRATFAAAE
+461 STFDINQATFAAAE
-475 DVSSMFEDVYF
+475 DVTSMFEDVYF
-486 KDTLKMNSATF
+486 NDTLKMNNATF
-497 LAAKD
+497 LAAKN
-502 ASNMFKNSEISS
+502 AS
-514 IPFASN
+514 
-520 VFKNLDNAESMFE
+520 
-533 NAKSDNVNFSNTT
+533 
-546 FQNVKNTQN
+546 N

-566 LPNTTF
+566 LPSATF
-572 NSVVNAN
+572 DSVVNAN
-579 AMFMYSQISTLTIS
+579 AMFMESKISTLTIS

-609 TQDQLVDVN
+609 TYDKLVDIN

-632 MFYGGRLTSVNL
+632 MFYWGRATSVNL

-659 EDQDYITEIK
+659 EDQDYLTEIK

-689 AATIISLPKITF
+689 AVTTISLPKITF

-711 HDCYYMTTLE
+711 HDCINMTTLN

-732 VTMESMF
+732 VTMGSMF
-739 KGTSNMTEINLEKLS
+739 NGTYSMTEINLEKLN

-764 EIFKDNDNSDT
+764 EIFKDNSAV
-775 EKIILPTVFDTSNV
+775 EKIILPTIFDTSNV
-789 TNMASAFENCKTL
+789 TNMASSFENCQRL

-816 TNASRLFAGD
+816 TNASRLFAD
-826 QSLDL
+826 AESLDL

-839 TNSIENASFMFYL
+839 TDSIENASFMFYL

-858 VAFSNN
+858 VAFSSN
-864 FKTNS
+864 FQTNS

-879 FMTPSLDISHFS
+879 FMAPSLDISHFS

-899 DMFSGKEASTW
+899 DMFSGKEASRTY

-923 WPNNILNAPHLTT
+923 WPNGILNAPHLTT

-958 ALTDTSFMFYQLAK
+958 ALTDTSYMFYQLDK
-972 EITAINVDGL
+972 EITEIDVNGL

-990 SDMFESVQFDRG
+990 SEMFDGLKFDRG

-1012 KTTSLKNMYGMFYN
+1012 KTTSLKNMYGMFYYMN
-1026 ISVDHLDLTALD
+1026 VDHLDLTALD
-1038 VSNVANMEYALSNSY
+1038 VSNVTNMEYTLGNAY
-1053 FTTIDLTGWNTSNV
+1053 FITIDLTGWNTSNV
-1067 ENMKRLFYG
+1067 ENMRYLFY
-1076 SNYLTTIY
+1076 NNWYLTTIY

-1098 DLFYMFGNDNL
+1098 DIFNMNGYDNL

-1117 ADQDITYARI
+1117 AGQDITYARI

>member
-1 MLIRTRQITKKQWER
+1 
-16 IMSVKRKFWQDHQGR
+16 MSVKRKFQQDHQGR
-31 SVFQYLLTF
+31 LVFQYLLTF
-40 ILCNF
+40 ILSNF

-52 STFAT
+52 STFAA
-57 PNISISITGDTNVQ
+57 PNISISIVGDTNVQ
-71 ANFPS
+71 ANFPT
-76 SGKIEASKTADI
+76 SGKVEASKTADI

-99 LFMSSDSENTSL
+99 LFMSSDSENTAL
-111 VSPDASNADY
+111 TSPDASNADY

-163 IKRVKTKLKSAD
+163 IKRVKTKLKIAD

-204 DEQASVQLV
+204 DEQASAQLV
-213 SGLEINK
+213 SGREINK
-220 ALKRPTT
+220 ALKLPT
-227 YGAADDP
+227 GSASDDP
-234 LEYPLY
+234 IANPLW

-272 VEVYLGVWSSGSQ
+272 VEVYLAVSSSGFQSA
-285 TVSYRACIWS
+285 SYHACIWS

-314 SLNGDAGFSF
+314 SINGDAGFSF

-346 SASPGNNFIN
+346 TASPGSNYID
-356 TSTLKFF
+356 TSALKFF

-395 KAKNFKNAFKDLN
+395 KAKNFKNAFKDINL
-408 INIDYSTTN
+408 NIDYSTTN

-424 DTSSMFENFKASE
+424 DTSSMFENFKTSE
-437 IKLPNA
+437 IKLSNA

-451 NSMFKNVKSL
+451 NSMFRNIKSL
-461 YTFDVNRATFAAAE
+461 TTFDLNQATFAAAE
-475 DVSSMFEDVYF
+475 DVTSMFEDVHF
-486 KDTLKMNSATF
+486 SDTLKMNSATF
-497 LAAKD
+497 LATKN
-502 ASNMFKNSEISS
+502 AS
-514 IPFASN
+514 
-520 VFKNLDNAESMFE
+520 
-533 NAKSDNVNFSNTT
+533 
-546 FQNVKNTQN
+546 N
-555 MFKSVEINTVS
+555 MFKSVEISTVS
-566 LPNTTF
+566 LPNATF

-579 AMFMYSQISTLTIS
+579 AMFMYSQINTLAIS

-601 DISSMFES
+601 DISSMFEY
-609 TQDQLVDVN
+609 TQDKLVDIN
-618 LQSATFAHAKNAHR
+618 LQSATFAHAKNASR

-659 EDQDYITEIK
+659 EDQDYLTEIK

-674 FDKTSNF
+674 FDKTRNF

-689 AATIISLPKITF
+689 AVTTISLPKITF

-739 KGTSNMTEINLEKLS
+739 NGTYSLTEINLEKLN
-754 INGGTLQNIQ
+754 IDGGTLQNIQ
-764 EIFKDNDNSDT
+764 ELFKDNSAA

-789 TNMASAFENCKTL
+789 TNMASSFENCQRL
-802 TEIGNYSQLNLKSV
+802 TEIGNYNQLNLKSV
-816 TNASRLFAGD
+816 TNASRLFAD
-826 QSLDL
+826 TESLDL

-864 FKTNS
+864 FKTNT
-869 TTTMQGMFQG
+869 TTTMQSMFQG

-899 DMFSGKEASTW
+899 GMFSGKEASLSYP
-910 AVGGQYYAVSEVI
+910 VGGQYYAVSEVI
-923 WPNNILNAPHLTT
+923 WPNSILNAPHLTT
-936 MKSLFHKNYHITKL
+936 MKSLFHENHHITKL
-950 NLPKFVSP
+950 NLPKFISP
-958 ALTDTSFMFYQLAK
+958 ALTDTSFMFFKIDK

-990 SDMFESVQFDRG
+990 SEMFEGLKFDRG

-1012 KTTSLKNMYGMFYN
+1012 KTTSLKNMYGMFYYMN
-1026 ISVDHLDLTALD
+1026 VDHLDLTALD
-1038 VSNVANMEYALSNSY
+1038 VSNVTNMEYALSNAWLI
-1053 FTTIDLTGWNTSNV
+1053 TIDLTGWNTSNV
-1067 ENMKRLFYG
+1067 ENMKDLFSWQY
-1076 SNYLTTIY
+1076 YLTTIY
-1084 ASDSFVTTKVTQSD
+1084 ASDSFVTTKVTKSD
-1098 DLFYMFGNDNL
+1098 DIFNMNGYDNL

-1117 ADQDITYARI
+1117 AGQDITYARI

-1134 AFTLK
+1134 AFTIK

>member
-1 MLIRTRQITKKQWER
+1 
-16 IMSVKRKFWQDHQGR
+16 MSVKRKFWQDLQGR
-31 SVFQYLLTF
+31 SVFRYVLTF
-40 ILCNF
+40 ILSNF

-52 STFAT
+52 STFAA
-57 PNISISITGDTNVQ
+57 PNISISIVGDTNVQ
-71 ANFPS
+71 ANFPT
-76 SGKIEASKTADI
+76 SGKVEASKTADI

-99 LFMSSDSENTSL
+99 LFMSSDSENTAL
-111 VSPDASNADY
+111 TSPDASNADY

-163 IKRVKTKLKSAD
+163 IKRVKTKLKIAD

-204 DEQASVQLV
+204 DEQASAQLV
-213 SGLEINK
+213 SGREINK
-220 ALKRPTT
+220 ALKLPT
-227 YGAADDP
+227 GSASDDP
-234 LEYPLY
+234 IANPLW

-272 VEVYLGVWSSGSQ
+272 VEVYLGVSSSGFQSA
-285 TVSYRACIWS
+285 SYHACIWS

-314 SLNGDAGFSF
+314 SINGDAGFSF

-346 SASPGNNFIN
+346 TASPGSNYID
-356 TSTLKFF
+356 TSALKFF

-395 KAKNFKNAFKDLN
+395 KAKNFKNAFKDINL
-408 INIDYSTTN
+408 NIDYSTTN

-424 DTSSMFENFKASE
+424 DTSSMFENFKTSE

-451 NSMFKNVKSL
+451 NSMFKNIKSL
-461 YTFDVNRATFAAAE
+461 STFDINQATFAAAE
-475 DVSSMFEDVYF
+475 DVTSMFEDVYF
-486 KDTLKMNSATF
+486 NDTLKMNNATF
-497 LAAKD
+497 LAAKN
-502 ASNMFKNSEISS
+502 AS
-514 IPFASN
+514 
-520 VFKNLDNAESMFE
+520 
-533 NAKSDNVNFSNTT
+533 
-546 FQNVKNTQN
+546 N

-566 LPNTTF
+566 LPSATF
-572 NSVVNAN
+572 DSVVNAN
-579 AMFMYSQISTLTIS
+579 AMFMESKISTLTIS

-609 TQDQLVDVN
+609 TYDKLVDIN

-632 MFYGGRLTSVNL
+632 MFYWGRATSVNL

-659 EDQDYITEIK
+659 EDQDYLTEIK

-689 AATIISLPKITF
+689 AVTIISLPKITF
-701 RAAEDLTSMF
+701 RTAEDLTSMF
-711 HDCYYMTTLE
+711 HDCGNMTTLN

-732 VTMESMF
+732 VTMGSMF
-739 KGTSNMTEINLEKLS
+739 NGTYSMTEINLEKLN

-764 EIFKDNDNSDT
+764 EIFKDNSAA

-789 TNMASAFENCKTL
+789 TNMASAFENCQRL
-802 TEIGNYSQLNLKSV
+802 TEIGNYNQLNLKSV
-816 TNASRLFAGD
+816 TNASRLFAD
-826 QSLDL
+826 AESLDL

-839 TNSIENASFMFYL
+839 TDSIENASFMFYL

-858 VAFSNN
+858 VALSNN

-869 TTTMQGMFQG
+869 ITTMQSMFQG

-899 DMFSGKEASTW
+899 GMFSGKEASLSYP
-910 AVGGQYYAVSEVI
+910 VGGQYYAVSEVI
-923 WPNNILNAPHLTT
+923 WPNSILNAPHLTT
-936 MKSLFHKNYHITKL
+936 MKSLFHENHHITKL
-950 NLPKFVSP
+950 NLPKFISP
-958 ALTDTSFMFYQLAK
+958 ALTDTSFMFFKIDK
-972 EITAINVDGL
+972 EITELDVNGL

-990 SDMFESVQFDRG
+990 SEMFEGLKFDRG

-1026 ISVDHLDLTALD
+1026 MNVDHLDLTALD
-1038 VSNVANMEYALSNSY
+1038 VSNVTNMEYTLSDAY
-1053 FTTIDLTGWNTSNV
+1053 FITVDLTGWNTSNV
-1067 ENMKRLFYG
+1067 ENMKYLFYD
-1076 SNYLTTIY
+1076 SWYLTTIY

-1098 DLFYMFGNDNL
+1098 GIFNMNSGYDNL
-1109 VGGNGTHA
+1109 IGGNGTHA
-1117 ADQDITYARI
+1117 AGQDITYARI

>member
-1 MLIRTRQITKKQWER
+1 
-16 IMSVKRKFWQDHQGR
+16 MSVKRKFWQDLQGR
-31 SVFQYLLTF
+31 SVFRYVLTF
-40 ILCNF
+40 ILSNF

-52 STFAT
+52 STFAA
-57 PNISISITGDTNVQ
+57 PNISISIVGDTNVQ
-71 ANFPS
+71 ANFPT
-76 SGKIEASKTADI
+76 SGKVEASKTADI

-99 LFMSSDSENTSL
+99 LFMSSDSENTAL
-111 VSPDASNADY
+111 TSPDASSADY

-204 DEQASVQLV
+204 DEQASAQLV
-213 SGLEINK
+213 SGREINK
-220 ALKRPTT
+220 ALKLPT
-227 YGAADDP
+227 GSASDDP
-234 LEYPLY
+234 IANPLW

-272 VEVYLGVWSSGSQ
+272 VEVYLGVSSSGFQSA
-285 TVSYRACIWS
+285 SYHACIWS

-314 SLNGDAGFSF
+314 SINGDAGFSF

-346 SASPGNNFIN
+346 TASPGSNYID
-356 TSTLKFF
+356 TSALKFF

-395 KAKNFKNAFKDLN
+395 KAKNFKNAFKDINL
-408 INIDYSTTN
+408 NIDYSTTN
-417 WLFNNAE
+417 WLFSNAE
-424 DTSSMFENFKASE
+424 DTSSMFEGFRSSE
-437 IKLPNA
+437 IKLPNV

-451 NSMFKNVKSL
+451 NSMFKNIKSL
-461 YTFDVNRATFAAAE
+461 STFDINQATFAAAE
-475 DVSSMFEDVYF
+475 DVTSMFEDVYF
-486 KDTLKMNSATF
+486 NDTLKMNNATF
-497 LAAKD
+497 LAAKN
-502 ASNMFKNSEISS
+502 AS
-514 IPFASN
+514 
-520 VFKNLDNAESMFE
+520 
-533 NAKSDNVNFSNTT
+533 
-546 FQNVKNTQN
+546 N
-555 MFKSVEINTVS
+555 MFKSVEINTIS
-566 LPNTTF
+566 LPSATF
-572 NSVVNAN
+572 DSVVNAN
-579 AMFMYSQISTLTIS
+579 AMFMESKISTLTIS

-609 TQDQLVDVN
+609 TYDKLVDIN

-632 MFYGGRLTSVNL
+632 MFYWGRATSVNL

-659 EDQDYITEIK
+659 EDQDYLTEIK

-689 AATIISLPKITF
+689 AVTTISLPKITF
-701 RAAEDLTSMF
+701 STAEDLTSMF
-711 HDCYYMTTLE
+711 HDCGNMTTLN

-732 VTMESMF
+732 VTMGSMF
-739 KGTSNMTEINLEKLS
+739 KGTYSMTEVNLEKLN

-764 EIFKDNDNSDT
+764 EIFKDNSAA

-789 TNMASAFENCKTL
+789 TNMASAFENCQRL

-816 TNASRLFAGD
+816 TNASRLFAD
-826 QSLDL
+826 AESLDL
-831 KQIIPLLK
+831 KQIIPQLK
-839 TNSIENASFMFYL
+839 TDSIENASFMFYL

-858 VAFSNN
+858 AAFSNN

-869 TTTMQGMFQG
+869 ITTMQSMFQG

-899 DMFSGKEASTW
+899 GMFSGKEASLSYP
-910 AVGGQYYAVSEVI
+910 VGGQYYAVSEVI
-923 WPNNILNAPHLTT
+923 WPNSILNAPHLTT
-936 MKSLFHKNYHITKL
+936 MKSLFHENHHITKL
-950 NLPKFVSP
+950 NLPKFISP
-958 ALTDTSFMFYQLAK
+958 ALTDTSFMFFKIDK

-990 SDMFESVQFDRG
+990 SEMFEGLKFDRG

-1012 KTTSLKNMYGMFYN
+1012 KTTSLKNMYGMFYYMN
-1026 ISVDHLDLTALD
+1026 VDHLDLTALD
-1038 VSNVANMEYALSNSY
+1038 VSNVTNMEYALSDGWLI
-1053 FTTIDLTGWNTSNV
+1053 TIDLTGWNTSNV
-1067 ENMKRLFYG
+1067 ENMKDLFSWQY
-1076 SNYLTTIY
+1076 YLTTIY

-1098 DLFYMFGNDNL
+1098 NIFNMNGYDNL

-1117 ADQDITYARI
+1117 AGQDITYARI

>member
-1 MLIRTRQITKKQWER
+1 
-16 IMSVKRKFWQDHQGR
+16 MSVKRKFCQDLQDR
-31 SVFQYLLTF
+31 SVFRYVLTF
-40 ILCNF
+40 ILSNF

-52 STFAT
+52 STFAA
-57 PNISISITGDTNVQ
+57 PNISISITGDTSVH
-71 ANFPS
+71 AIFPT
-76 SGKIEASKTADI
+76 SGKVEASKTADI

-99 LFMSSDSENTSL
+99 LFMSSDSENTAL
-111 VSPDASNADY
+111 TSPDASNADY

-182 FELENTITPGNYKR
+182 FELENTITPGSYKR

-204 DEQASVQLV
+204 DEQASAQLV
-213 SGLEINK
+213 SGREINK
-220 ALKRPTT
+220 ALKRPTGSA
-227 YGAADDP
+227 YDDP
-234 LEYPLY
+234 LESPLW

-272 VEVYLGVWSSGSQ
+272 VEVYLGVWSSGFQSA
-285 TVSYRACIWS
+285 SYHACIWS

-324 YDGRSVS
+324 YDGRSIS

-339 DISHLFH
+339 DVSHLFH
-346 SASPGNNFIN
+346 SATPGYNYID
-356 TSTLKFF
+356 TSALKFF

-395 KAKNFKNAFKDLN
+395 KAKNFKNAFKDINL
-408 INIDYSTTN
+408 NIDYSTTN
-417 WLFNNAE
+417 WLFSNAE
-424 DTSSMFENFKASE
+424 DTSSMFEGFRSSE
-437 IKLPNA
+437 IKLPNV

-451 NSMFKNVKSL
+451 NSMFKNIKSL
-461 YTFDVNRATFAAAE
+461 STFDINQATFAAAE
-475 DVSSMFEDVYF
+475 DVASMFEDVYF
-486 KDTLKMNSATF
+486 NDTLKMNNATF
-497 LAAKD
+497 LAAKN
-502 ASNMFKNSEISS
+502 AS
-514 IPFASN
+514 
-520 VFKNLDNAESMFE
+520 
-533 NAKSDNVNFSNTT
+533 
-546 FQNVKNTQN
+546 N
-555 MFKSVEINTVS
+555 MFKSVEIYTIS
-566 LPNTTF
+566 LPNATF

-579 AMFMYSQISTLTIS
+579 AMFMESKISTLTIS

-609 TQDQLVDVN
+609 TYDKLVDIN

-632 MFYGGRLTSVNL
+632 MFYGGRATSVNL

-659 EDQDYITEIK
+659 EDQDYLTEIK

-689 AATIISLPKITF
+689 AVTTISLPKITF
-701 RAAEDLTSMF
+701 RAAEDLASMF
-711 HDCYYMTTLE
+711 HDCVNMTTLN
-721 LNPSKMIASHV
+721 LNPSKMVASHV
-732 VTMESMF
+732 VTMASMF
-739 KGTSNMTEINLEKLS
+739 KGTSSMTEINLEKLN

-764 EIFKDNDNSDT
+764 EIFKNNSAV
-775 EKIILPTVFDTSNV
+775 EKIILPTIFDTSNV
-789 TNMASAFENCKTL
+789 TNMASSFENCQRL
-802 TEIGNYSQLNLKSV
+802 TEIGNYNQLNLKSV
-816 TNASRLFAGD
+816 TNASRLFAD
-826 QSLDL
+826 TESLDL

-839 TNSIENASFMFYL
+839 TDSIENASFMFYL

-864 FKTNS
+864 FKTNT
-869 TTTMQGMFQG
+869 TTTMQSMFQG

-899 DMFSGKEASTW
+899 GMFSGKEASLSYP
-910 AVGGQYYAVSEVI
+910 VGGQYYAVSEVI
-923 WPNNILNAPHLTT
+923 WPNSILNAPHLTT
-936 MKSLFHKNYHITKL
+936 MKSLFHENHHITKL
-950 NLPKFVSP
+950 NLPKFISP
-958 ALTDTSFMFYQLAK
+958 ALIDTSFMFFKIDK

-990 SDMFESVQFDRG
+990 SEMFEGLKFDRG

-1012 KTTSLKNMYGMFYN
+1012 KTTSLKNMYGMFYYMN
-1026 ISVDHLDLTALD
+1026 VDHLDLTALD
-1038 VSNVANMEYALSNSY
+1038 VSNVTNMEYALSDGWLI
-1053 FTTIDLTGWNTSNV
+1053 TIDLTGWNTSNV
-1067 ENMKRLFYG
+1067 ENMKDLFSWQY
-1076 SNYLTTIY
+1076 YLTTIY

-1098 DLFYMFGNDNL
+1098 SIFNMNGYDNL

-1117 ADQDITYARI
+1117 AGQDITYARI

>member
-1 MLIRTRQITKKQWER
+1 
-16 IMSVKRKFWQDHQGR
+16 MSVKRKFQQDHQSR
-31 SVFQYLLTF
+31 SVFRYVLTF
-40 ILCNF
+40 ILSNF

-52 STFAT
+52 STFAA
-57 PNISISITGDTNVQ
+57 PNISISIVGDTNVH
-71 ANFPS
+71 ANFPA

-99 LFMSSDSENTSL
+99 LFMSSDSENTAL
-111 VSPDASNADY
+111 TSPDASNADY
-121 ISSVSGSDNKLS
+121 ISSVSGSENKLS

-182 FELENTITPGNYKR
+182 FELENTITPGSYKR

-204 DEQASVQLV
+204 DEQASAQLV
-213 SGLEINK
+213 SGREINK
-220 ALKRPTT
+220 ALKRPTGSA
-227 YGAADDP
+227 YDDP
-234 LEYPLY
+234 LESPLW

-272 VEVYLGVWSSGSQ
+272 VEVYLGVSSSGSQ

-324 YDGRSVS
+324 YDGRSIS

-339 DISHLFH
+339 DVSHLFH
-346 SASPGNNFIN
+346 SATPGYNYID
-356 TSTLKFF
+356 TSALKFF

-395 KAKNFKNAFKDLN
+395 KAKNFKNAFKDINL
-408 INIDYSTTN
+408 NIDYSTTN
-417 WLFNNAE
+417 WLFSNAE
-424 DTSSMFENFKASE
+424 DTSSMFEGFRSSE
-437 IKLPNA
+437 IKLPNV

-451 NSMFKNVKSL
+451 NSMFKNIKSL
-461 YTFDVNRATFAAAE
+461 STFDINQATFAAAE
-475 DVSSMFEDVYF
+475 DVASMFQDVYF
-486 KDTLKMNSATF
+486 NDTLKMNNATF
-497 LAAKD
+497 LAAKN
-502 ASNMFKNSEISS
+502 AS
-514 IPFASN
+514 
-520 VFKNLDNAESMFE
+520 
-533 NAKSDNVNFSNTT
+533 
-546 FQNVKNTQN
+546 N
-555 MFKSVEINTVS
+555 MFKSVEIYTIS
-566 LPNTTF
+566 LPNATF

-579 AMFMYSQISTLTIS
+579 AMFMESKISTLTIS

-609 TQDQLVDVN
+609 TYDKLVDIN

-632 MFYGGRLTSVNL
+632 MFYCGRAASVNL

-659 EDQDYITEIK
+659 EDQDYLTEIK

-674 FDKTSNF
+674 FNKTSNF

-689 AATIISLPKITF
+689 AVTTISLPKITF
-701 RAAEDLTSMF
+701 RTAEDLTSMF
-711 HDCYYMTTLE
+711 HDCGNMTTLN

-732 VTMESMF
+732 VTMASMF
-739 KGTSNMTEINLEKLS
+739 KGTYSMTEIYLEKLS

-764 EIFKDNDNSDT
+764 EIFKDNYAA

-789 TNMASAFENCKTL
+789 TNMASAFENCQRL

-816 TNASRLFAGD
+816 TNASRLFAD
-826 QSLDL
+826 AESLDL
-831 KQIIPLLK
+831 KQIIPQLK
-839 TNSIENASFMFYL
+839 TDSIENASFMFYL

-858 VAFSNN
+858 AAFSNN

-869 TTTMQGMFQG
+869 ITTMQSMFQG

-899 DMFSGKEASTW
+899 GMFSGKEASLSYP
-910 AVGGQYYAVSEVI
+910 VGGQYYAVSEVI
-923 WPNNILNAPHLTT
+923 WPNSILNAPHLTT
-936 MKSLFHKNYHITKL
+936 MKSLFHENHHITKL
-950 NLPKFVSP
+950 NLPKFISP
-958 ALTDTSFMFYQLAK
+958 ALTDTSFMFFKIDK

-990 SDMFESVQFDRG
+990 SEMFEGLKFDRG

-1012 KTTSLKNMYGMFYN
+1012 KTTSLKNMYGMFYYMN
-1026 ISVDHLDLTALD
+1026 VDHLDLTALD
-1038 VSNVANMEYALSNSY
+1038 VSNVTNMEYALSDGWLI
-1053 FTTIDLTGWNTSNV
+1053 TIDLTGWNTSNV
-1067 ENMKRLFYG
+1067 ENMKDLFSWQY
-1076 SNYLTTIY
+1076 YLTTIY

-1098 DLFYMFGNDNL
+1098 NIFNMNGYDNL

-1117 ADQDITYARI
+1117 AGQDITYARI

>member
-1 MLIRTRQITKKQWER
+1 
-16 IMSVKRKFWQDHQGR
+16 MSVKRKFQQYHQGR
-31 SVFQYLLTF
+31 LVFQYLLTF
-40 ILCNF
+40 ILSNF

-52 STFAT
+52 STFAA
-57 PNISISITGDTNVQ
+57 PNISISIVGDTNVH
-71 ANFPS
+71 ADFPT
-76 SGKIEASKTADI
+76 SGKVEASKTADI

-99 LFMSSDSENTSL
+99 LFMSSDSENTAL
-111 VSPDASNADY
+111 TSPDASNADY

-133 EDMHNQY
+133 EDIHNQY

-204 DEQASVQLV
+204 DEQASAQLV

-220 ALKRPTT
+220 ALKLPT
-227 YGAADDP
+227 GSASDDP
-234 LEYPLY
+234 IANPLW

-272 VEVYLGVWSSGSQ
+272 VEVYLGVSSSGFQSA
-285 TVSYRACIWS
+285 SYHACIWS

-314 SLNGDAGFSF
+314 SINGDAGFSF

-346 SASPGNNFIN
+346 TASPGSNYID
-356 TSTLKFF
+356 TSALKFF

-395 KAKNFKNAFKDLN
+395 KAKNFKNAFKDINL
-408 INIDYSTTN
+408 NIDYSTTN
-417 WLFNNAE
+417 WLFSNAE
-424 DTSSMFENFKASE
+424 DTSSMFEGFRSSE
-437 IKLPNA
+437 IKLPNV

-451 NSMFKNVKSL
+451 NSMFKNIKSL
-461 YTFDVNRATFAAAE
+461 STFDINQATFAAAE
-475 DVSSMFEDVYF
+475 DVASMFQDVSF
-486 KDTLKMNSATF
+486 SDTLKMNSATF
-497 LAAKD
+497 LATKN
-502 ASNMFKNSEISS
+502 AS
-514 IPFASN
+514 
-520 VFKNLDNAESMFE
+520 
-533 NAKSDNVNFSNTT
+533 
-546 FQNVKNTQN
+546 N

-566 LPNTTF
+566 LPSATF
-572 NSVVNAN
+572 DSVVNAN
-579 AMFMYSQISTLTIS
+579 AMFMESKISTLTIS

-609 TQDQLVDVN
+609 TYDKLVDIN

-632 MFYGGRLTSVNL
+632 MFYWGRATSVNL

-659 EDQDYITEIK
+659 EDQDYLTEIK

-689 AATIISLPKITF
+689 AVTIISLPKITF
-701 RAAEDLTSMF
+701 RTAEDLTSMF
-711 HDCYYMTTLE
+711 HDCGNMTTLN

-732 VTMESMF
+732 VTMGSMF
-739 KGTSNMTEINLEKLS
+739 NGTYSMTEINLEKLN

-764 EIFKDNDNSDT
+764 EIFKDNSAA

-789 TNMASAFENCKTL
+789 TNMASAFENCQRL
-802 TEIGNYSQLNLKSV
+802 TEIGNYNQLNLKSV
-816 TNASRLFAGD
+816 TNASRLFAD
-826 QSLDL
+826 AESLDL

-839 TNSIENASFMFYL
+839 TDSIENASFMFYL

-858 VAFSNN
+858 VALSNN

-869 TTTMQGMFQG
+869 ITTMQSMFQG

-899 DMFSGKEASTW
+899 GMFSGKEASLSYP
-910 AVGGQYYAVSEVI
+910 VGGQYYAVSEVI
-923 WPNNILNAPHLTT
+923 WPNSILNAPHLTT
-936 MKSLFHKNYHITKL
+936 MKSLFHENHHITKL
-950 NLPKFVSP
+950 NLPKFISP
-958 ALTDTSFMFYQLAK
+958 ALTDTSFMFFKIDK

-990 SDMFESVQFDRG
+990 SEMFEGLKFDRG

-1012 KTTSLKNMYGMFYN
+1012 KTTSLKNMYGMFYYMN
-1026 ISVDHLDLTALD
+1026 VDHLDLTALD
-1038 VSNVANMEYALSNSY
+1038 VSNVTNMEYALSNGWLI
-1053 FTTIDLTGWNTSNV
+1053 TIDLTGWNTSNV
-1067 ENMKRLFYG
+1067 ENMKDLFSWQY
-1076 SNYLTTIY
+1076 YLTTIY
-1084 ASDSFVTTKVTQSD
+1084 ASDSFITTKVTQSD
-1098 DLFYMFGNDNL
+1098 SIFNMNGYDNL

-1117 ADQDITYARI
+1117 AGQDITYARI

>member
-1 MLIRTRQITKKQWER
+1 
-16 IMSVKRKFWQDHQGR
+16 MSVKRKFQQYHQGR

-52 STFAT
+52 STFAA
-57 PNISISITGDTNVQ
+57 PNISISIVGDTNVH
-71 ANFPS
+71 AIFPT

-99 LFMSSDSENTSL
+99 LFMSSDSENTAL
-111 VSPDASNADY
+111 TSPDASNADY
-121 ISSVSGSDNKLS
+121 ISSVSGSENKLS

-182 FELENTITPGNYKR
+182 FELENTITPGSYKR

-204 DEQASVQLV
+204 DEQASAQLV
-213 SGLEINK
+213 SGREINK
-220 ALKRPTT
+220 ALKRPTGSA
-227 YGAADDP
+227 YDDP
-234 LEYPLY
+234 LESPLW

-272 VEVYLGVWSSGSQ
+272 VEVYLGVSSSGSQ

-314 SLNGDAGFSF
+314 NLNGDAGFSF
-324 YDGRSVS
+324 YDGRSIS

-339 DISHLFH
+339 DVSHLFH
-346 SASPGNNFIN
+346 SATPGYNYID
-356 TSTLKFF
+356 TSALKFF

-395 KAKNFKNAFKDLN
+395 KAKNFKNAFKDMN
-408 INIDYSTTN
+408 TGNYDYKTTN

-424 DTSSMFENFKASE
+424 DTSSMFENFNMSE
-437 IKLPNA
+437 IKLPNV

-451 NSMFKNVKSL
+451 NSMFKNIKSL
-461 YTFDVNRATFAAAE
+461 STFDINQATFAAAE
-475 DVSSMFEDVYF
+475 DVTSMFEDVYF
-486 KDTLKMNSATF
+486 NDTLKMNNATF
-497 LAAKD
+497 LAAKN
-502 ASNMFKNSEISS
+502 AS
-514 IPFASN
+514 
-520 VFKNLDNAESMFE
+520 
-533 NAKSDNVNFSNTT
+533 
-546 FQNVKNTQN
+546 N

-566 LPNTTF
+566 LPSATF
-572 NSVVNAN
+572 DSVVNAN
-579 AMFMYSQISTLTIS
+579 AMFMESKISTLHIS

-609 TQDQLVDVN
+609 TQDKLVDIN
-618 LQSATFAHAKNAHR
+618 LQSATFAHAKNANR
-632 MFYGGRLTSVNL
+632 MFYWGRATSVNL

-659 EDQDYITEIK
+659 EDQDYLTEIK

-689 AATIISLPKITF
+689 AVTTISLPKITF
-701 RAAEDLTSMF
+701 RTAEDLTSMF
-711 HDCYYMTTLE
+711 HDCINMTTLN

-732 VTMESMF
+732 VTMGSMF
-739 KGTSNMTEINLEKLS
+739 NGTYSMTEINLEKLN

-764 EIFKDNDNSDT
+764 EVFKDNYAA

-789 TNMASAFENCKTL
+789 TNMASSFENCQRL

-816 TNASRLFAGD
+816 TNASRLFAD
-826 QSLDL
+826 TESLDL

-864 FKTNS
+864 FQTNS
-869 TTTMQGMFQG
+869 ITTMQSMFQG

-899 DMFSGKEASTW
+899 GMFSGKEASLSYP
-910 AVGGQYYAVSEVI
+910 VGGQYYAVSEVI
-923 WPNNILNAPHLTT
+923 WPNSIVNAPHLTT

-990 SDMFESVQFDRG
+990 SEMFEGLKFDRG

-1038 VSNVANMEYALSNSY
+1038 VSNVTNMEYTLGGAY

>member
-1 MLIRTRQITKKQWER
+1 
-16 IMSVKRKFWQDHQGR
+16 MSVKRKFQQDHQSR
-31 SVFQYLLTF
+31 SVFRYVLTF
-40 ILCNF
+40 ILSNF

-52 STFAT
+52 STFAA
-57 PNISISITGDTNVQ
+57 PNISISIVGDTNVQ
-71 ANFPS
+71 ANFPT
-76 SGKIEASKTADI
+76 SGKIETSKTADI

-154 IPALGTPEM
+154 IPAIGTPEM

-204 DEQASVQLV
+204 DEQASAQLV

-234 LEYPLY
+234 IAEPLY
-240 NYYDINIRV
+240 SNYDVNIRV
-249 GVEKCEEDIPP
+249 GVEKCEEVTSP

-272 VEVYLGVWSSGSQ
+272 VEVYLGVGHDGGQYSS
-285 TVSYRACIWS
+285 YHACIWS

-314 SLNGDAGFSF
+314 NLSGDAGFSF

-346 SASPGNNFIN
+346 SASPGFNYID

-386 GSDFESVAN
+386 GSDFEFIAN
-395 KAKNFKNAFKDLN
+395 KAKNFKNAFKNIN

-417 WLFNNAE
+417 WLFDNAE
-424 DTSSMFENFKASE
+424 DTSSMFENAYMPE
-437 IKLPNA
+437 VKLPNA

-451 NSMFKNVKSL
+451 NSMFKNIKSL
-461 YTFDVNRATFAAAE
+461 TTFDLNQATFAAAE
-475 DVSSMFEDVYF
+475 DVTSMFEDVHF
-486 KDTLKMNSATF
+486 SDTLKMNNATF
-497 LAAKD
+497 LAAKN
-502 ASNMFKNSEISS
+502 AS
-514 IPFASN
+514 
-520 VFKNLDNAESMFE
+520 
-533 NAKSDNVNFSNTT
+533 
-546 FQNVKNTQN
+546 N
-555 MFKSVEINTVS
+555 MFKSVEISTVS
-566 LPNTTF
+566 LPNATF

-579 AMFMYSQISTLTIS
+579 AMFMESKISTLHIS

-601 DISSMFES
+601 DISSMFEN
-609 TQDQLVDVN
+609 TPAELVDIN

-632 MFYGGRLTSVNL
+632 MFYWGRATSVNL
-644 SNAVFNELEDASSMF
+644 ANAVFNELEDASSMF
-659 EDQDYITEIK
+659 EGQDYITEIK

-674 FDKTSNF
+674 FDKTRNF
-681 NRTFFSVS
+681 NRTFFNVYK
-689 AATIISLPKITF
+689 ATIISLPKITF

-711 HDCYYMTTLE
+711 HDCGYMTTLN
-721 LNPSKMIASHV
+721 LNPSKMTASHV

-739 KGTSNMTEINLEKLS
+739 KGASSITEINLEKLN

-764 EIFKDNDNSDT
+764 EIFKDKSST

-789 TNMASAFENCKTL
+789 TNMASAFENCQRL
-802 TEIGNYSQLNLKSV
+802 TEIGNYNQLNLKSV
-816 TNASRLFAGD
+816 TNASRLFAD
-826 QSLDL
+826 TESLDL

-864 FKTNS
+864 FKTNT
-869 TTTMQGMFQG
+869 TTTMQSMFQG

-899 DMFSGKEASTW
+899 GMFSGKEASLSYP
-910 AVGGQYYAVSEVI
+910 VGGQYYAVSEVI
-923 WPNNILNAPHLTT
+923 WPNSILNAPHLTT
-936 MKSLFHKNYHITKL
+936 MKSLFHENHHITKL
-950 NLPKFVSP
+950 NLPKFISP
-958 ALTDTSFMFYQLAK
+958 ALTDTSFMFFKIDK
-972 EITAINVDGL
+972 EITELDVNGL

-990 SDMFESVQFDRG
+990 SEMFEGLKFDRG

-1012 KTTSLKNMYGMFYN
+1012 KTTSLKNMYGMFYYMN
-1026 ISVDHLDLTALD
+1026 VDHLDLTALD
-1038 VSNVANMEYALSNSY
+1038 VSNVTNMEYALSNAWLI
-1053 FTTIDLTGWNTSNV
+1053 TIDLTGWNTSNV
-1067 ENMKRLFYG
+1067 ENMKDLFSWQY
-1076 SNYLTTIY
+1076 YLTTIY
-1084 ASDSFVTTKVTQSD
+1084 ASDSFVTTKVTKSD
-1098 DLFYMFGNDNL
+1098 DIFNMNGYDNL

-1117 ADQDITYARI
+1117 AGQDITYARI

>member
-1 MLIRTRQITKKQWER
+1 
-16 IMSVKRKFWQDHQGR
+16 MSVKRKFWQDLQGR
-31 SVFQYLLTF
+31 SVFRFVLTF
-40 ILCNF
+40 ILSNF

-52 STFAT
+52 STFAA
-57 PNISISITGDTNVQ
+57 PNISISIVGDTNVQ
-71 ANFPS
+71 ANFPT
-76 SGKIEASKTADI
+76 SGKVEASKTADI

-99 LFMSSDSENTSL
+99 LFMSSDSENTAL
-111 VSPDASNADY
+111 TSPDASNADY

-204 DEQASVQLV
+204 DEQASAQLV
-213 SGLEINK
+213 SGREINK
-220 ALKRPTT
+220 ALKRPTGSA
-227 YGAADDP
+227 YDDP
-234 LEYPLY
+234 LESPLW

-272 VEVYLGVWSSGSQ
+272 VEVYLGVWSRSSQ
-285 TVSYRACIWS
+285 TASYGACIWS

-339 DISHLFH
+339 DVSHLFH
-346 SASPGNNFIN
+346 SATPGGSWID

-386 GSDFESVAN
+386 GSDFESIAN
-395 KAKNFKNAFKDLN
+395 KAKNFKNAFKDMN
-408 INIDYSTTN
+408 TGNYDYKTTN

-424 DTSSMFENFKASE
+424 DTSSMFENFNMSE
-437 IKLPNA
+437 IKLPNV

-451 NSMFKNVKSL
+451 NSMFKNIKSL
-461 YTFDVNRATFAAAE
+461 STFDINQATFATAE
-475 DVSSMFEDVYF
+475 DVTSMFEDVYF
-486 KDTLKMNSATF
+486 NDTLKMNNATF
-497 LAAKD
+497 LAAKN
-502 ASNMFKNSEISS
+502 AS
-514 IPFASN
+514 
-520 VFKNLDNAESMFE
+520 
-533 NAKSDNVNFSNTT
+533 
-546 FQNVKNTQN
+546 N

-566 LPNTTF
+566 LPSATF
-572 NSVVNAN
+572 DSVVNAN
-579 AMFMYSQISTLTIS
+579 AMFMESKISTLTIS

-609 TQDQLVDVN
+609 TYDKLVDIN

-632 MFYGGRLTSVNL
+632 MFYWGRATSVNL

-659 EDQDYITEIK
+659 EDQDYLTEIK

-689 AATIISLPKITF
+689 AVTTISLPKITF
-701 RAAEDLTSMF
+701 RAAEDLASMF
-711 HDCYYMTTLE
+711 HDCVSMTTLN

-732 VTMESMF
+732 VTMGSMF
-739 KGTSNMTEINLEKLS
+739 NGTYSMTEINLEKLN

-764 EIFKDNDNSDT
+764 EIFKDNYAA

-789 TNMASAFENCKTL
+789 TNMASSFENCQRL

-816 TNASRLFAGD
+816 TNASRLFAD
-826 QSLDL
+826 AESLDL

-839 TNSIENASFMFYL
+839 TDSIENASFMFYL

-864 FKTNS
+864 FKTNT
-869 TTTMQGMFQG
+869 TTTMQSMFQG

-899 DMFSGKEASTW
+899 GMFSGKEASLSYP
-910 AVGGQYYAVSEVI
+910 VGGQYYAVSEVI
-923 WPNNILNAPHLTT
+923 WPNSILNAPHLTT
-936 MKSLFHKNYHITKL
+936 MKSLFHENHHITKL
-950 NLPKFVSP
+950 NLPKFISP
-958 ALTDTSFMFYQLAK
+958 ALTDTSFMFFKIDK
-972 EITAINVDGL
+972 EITELDVNGL

-990 SDMFESVQFDRG
+990 SEMFEGLKFDRG

-1012 KTTSLKNMYGMFYN
+1012 KTTSLKNMYGMFYYMN
-1026 ISVDHLDLTALD
+1026 VDHLDLTAFD
-1038 VSNVANMEYALSNSY
+1038 VSNVTNMEYALGDAY
-1053 FTTIDLTGWNTSNV
+1053 FITIDLTGWNTSNV
-1067 ENMKRLFYG
+1067 ENMKDLFSWNY
-1076 SNYLTTIY
+1076 YLTTIY

-1098 DLFYMFGNDNL
+1098 NLFNMNGYDNL

-1117 ADQDITYARI
+1117 AGQDITYARI

>member
-1 MLIRTRQITKKQWER
+1 
-16 IMSVKRKFWQDHQGR
+16 MSVKRKFWQDLQGR
-31 SVFQYLLTF
+31 SVFRYVLTF
-40 ILCNF
+40 ILSNF

-52 STFAT
+52 STFAA
-57 PNISISITGDTNVQ
+57 PNISISIVGDTNVQ
-71 ANFPS
+71 ANFPT
-76 SGKIEASKTADI
+76 SGKVEASKTADI

-99 LFMSSDSENTSL
+99 LFMSSDSENTAL
-111 VSPDASNADY
+111 TSPDASNADY

-163 IKRVKTKLKSAD
+163 IKRVKTKLKIAD

-204 DEQASVQLV
+204 DEQASAQLV
-213 SGLEINK
+213 SGREINK
-220 ALKRPTT
+220 ALKLPT
-227 YGAADDP
+227 GSASDDP
-234 LEYPLY
+234 IANPLW

-272 VEVYLGVWSSGSQ
+272 VEVYLGVSSSGFQSA
-285 TVSYRACIWS
+285 SYHACIWS

-314 SLNGDAGFSF
+314 SINGDAGFSF

-346 SASPGNNFIN
+346 TASPGSNYID
-356 TSTLKFF
+356 TSALKFF

-395 KAKNFKNAFKDLN
+395 KAKNFKNAFKDINL
-408 INIDYSTTN
+408 NIDYSTTN

-424 DTSSMFENFKASE
+424 DTSSMFENFKTSE

-451 NSMFKNVKSL
+451 NSMFKNIKSL
-461 YTFDVNRATFAAAE
+461 STFDINQATFAAAE
-475 DVSSMFEDVYF
+475 DVTSMFEDVYF
-486 KDTLKMNSATF
+486 NDTLKMNNATF
-497 LAAKD
+497 LAAKN
-502 ASNMFKNSEISS
+502 AS
-514 IPFASN
+514 
-520 VFKNLDNAESMFE
+520 
-533 NAKSDNVNFSNTT
+533 
-546 FQNVKNTQN
+546 N

-566 LPNTTF
+566 LPSATF
-572 NSVVNAN
+572 DSVVNAN
-579 AMFMYSQISTLTIS
+579 AMFMESKISTLTIS

-609 TQDQLVDVN
+609 TYDKLVDIN

-632 MFYGGRLTSVNL
+632 MFYWGRATSVNL

-659 EDQDYITEIK
+659 EDQDYLTEIK

-689 AATIISLPKITF
+689 AVTIISLPKITF
-701 RAAEDLTSMF
+701 RTAEALTSMF
-711 HDCYYMTTLE
+711 HDCINMTTLN

-732 VTMESMF
+732 VTMGSMF
-739 KGTSNMTEINLEKLS
+739 NGTYSMTEINLEKLN

-764 EIFKDNDNSDT
+764 EIFKDNSAA

-789 TNMASAFENCKTL
+789 TNMASAFENCQRL

-816 TNASRLFAGD
+816 TNASRLFAD
-826 QSLDL
+826 AESLDL

-869 TTTMQGMFQG
+869 ITTMQSMFQG

-923 WPNNILNAPHLTT
+923 WPNSILNAPHLTT
-936 MKSLFHKNYHITKL
+936 MKSLFHENHHITKL
-950 NLPKFVSP
+950 NLPKFISP
-958 ALTDTSFMFYQLAK
+958 ALTDTSFMFFKIDK

-990 SDMFESVQFDRG
+990 SEMFEGLKFDRG

-1012 KTTSLKNMYGMFYN
+1012 KTTSLKNMYGMFYYMN
-1026 ISVDHLDLTALD
+1026 VDHLDLTALD
-1038 VSNVANMEYALSNSY
+1038 VSNVTNMEYALSDGWLI
-1053 FTTIDLTGWNTSNV
+1053 TIDLTGWNTSNV
-1067 ENMKRLFYG
+1067 ENMKDLFSWQY
-1076 SNYLTTIY
+1076 YLTTIY

-1098 DLFYMFGNDNL
+1098 NIFNMNGYDNL

-1117 ADQDITYARI
+1117 AGQDITYARI

>member
-1 MLIRTRQITKKQWER
+1 
-16 IMSVKRKFWQDHQGR
+16 MSVKRKFQQHHQGR
-31 SVFQYLLTF
+31 SVFRYVLTF
-40 ILCNF
+40 ILSNF

-52 STFAT
+52 STFAA
-57 PNISISITGDTNVQ
+57 PNISISIVGDTNVQ
-71 ANFPS
+71 ANFPT
-76 SGKIEASKTADI
+76 SGKIETSKTADI

-99 LFMSSDSENTSL
+99 LFMSSDSENTAL
-111 VSPDASNADY
+111 TSPDASNADY

-204 DEQASVQLV
+204 DEQASAQLV
-213 SGLEINK
+213 SGREINK

-227 YGAADDP
+227 EGAHDDP
-234 LEYPLY
+234 LEGPVYGS
-240 NYYDINIRV
+240 YDINIRV

-272 VEVYLGVWSSGSQ
+272 VEVYLGVSSSGGQ
-285 TVSYRACIWS
+285 YIRYRACIWS

-300 IFPEDLSYMYAGFQ
+300 IFPEDLSYMYAGFE

-324 YDGRSVS
+324 YDGRSIS

-339 DISHLFH
+339 DVSHLFH
-346 SASPGNNFIN
+346 SATPGGSWID

-386 GSDFESVAN
+386 GSDFESIAN
-395 KAKNFKNAFKDLN
+395 KAKNFKNAFKDMN
-408 INIDYSTTN
+408 TGNYDYKTTN

-424 DTSSMFENFKASE
+424 DTSSMFENFNMSE
-437 IKLPNA
+437 IKLPNV

-451 NSMFKNVKSL
+451 NSMFKNIKSL
-461 YTFDVNRATFAAAE
+461 STFDINQATFAAAE
-475 DVSSMFEDVYF
+475 DVTSMFEDVYF
-486 KDTLKMNSATF
+486 NDTLKMNNATF
-497 LAAKD
+497 LAAKN
-502 ASNMFKNSEISS
+502 AS
-514 IPFASN
+514 
-520 VFKNLDNAESMFE
+520 
-533 NAKSDNVNFSNTT
+533 
-546 FQNVKNTQN
+546 N
-555 MFKSVEINTVS
+555 MFKSVEIYTIS
-566 LPNTTF
+566 LPNATF

-579 AMFMYSQISTLTIS
+579 AMFMESKISTLTIS

-601 DISSMFES
+601 DVSSMFES
-609 TQDQLVDVN
+609 TYDKLVDIN

-632 MFYGGRLTSVNL
+632 MFYGGQATSVNL

-659 EDQDYITEIK
+659 EDQDYLTEIK

-674 FDKTSNF
+674 FNKTSNF

-689 AATIISLPKITF
+689 AVTIISLPKITF
-701 RAAEDLTSMF
+701 RAAEDLASMF
-711 HDCYYMTTLE
+711 HDCGYMTTLN

-732 VTMESMF
+732 VTMASMF
-739 KGTSNMTEINLEKLS
+739 KGTYSMTEINLEKLN

-764 EIFKDNDNSDT
+764 EIFKDNST
-775 EKIILPTVFDTSNV
+775 AEKIILPTVFDTSNV
-789 TNMASAFENCKTL
+789 TNMASAFENCQRL
-802 TEIGNYSQLNLKSV
+802 TEIGNYNQLNLKSV
-816 TNASRLFAGD
+816 TNASRLFAD
-826 QSLDL
+826 AESLDL
-831 KQIIPLLK
+831 KQIIPQLK
-839 TNSIENASFMFYL
+839 TDSIENASFMFYL

-864 FKTNS
+864 FKTNT
-869 TTTMQGMFQG
+869 TTTMQSMFQG

-899 DMFSGKEASTW
+899 GMFSGKEASLSYP
-910 AVGGQYYAVSEVI
+910 VGGQYYAVSEVI
-923 WPNNILNAPHLTT
+923 WPNSILNAPHLTT
-936 MKSLFHKNYHITKL
+936 MKSLFHENHHITKL
-950 NLPKFVSP
+950 SLPKFISP
-958 ALTDTSFMFYQLAK
+958 ALTDTSFMFFKIDK
-972 EITAINVDGL
+972 EITELDLNGL

-990 SDMFESVQFDRG
+990 SEMFEGLKFDRG

-1012 KTTSLKNMYGMFYN
+1012 KTTSLKNMYGMFYLMN
-1026 ISVDHLDLTALD
+1026 VDHLDLTAFD
-1038 VSNVANMEYALSNSY
+1038 VSNVTNMEYTFGNAY
-1053 FTTIDLTGWNTSNV
+1053 FITIDLTGWNTSNV
-1067 ENMKRLFYG
+1067 ENMKYLFYN
-1076 SNYLTTIY
+1076 SWYITTIY

-1098 DLFYMFGNDNL
+1098 DLFYLGGYDNL

-1117 ADQDITYARI
+1117 AGQDITYARI

-1134 AFTLK
+1134 AFTLKLSQKIPLEKSLKCVKIATRSSVPTINMSFYFSEVKRHK